1 METFLLNLLKT
12 SLLGS
17 LAILAMLV
25 LKPLWRE
32 RYRAKTRCWLWLALA
47 AFLLL
52 PVDFSVKNAPVQAAP
67 PKDYTLFVGTDK
79 TAIQSTDNLFGD
91 MAEKSGQSPA
101 QVRDTIIQ
109 RPVTN
114 PEQKTT
120 RYIPVTTILF
130 YGYLAGAAA
139 FLLYQGVSYALF
151 RRTVRRWKRDVSRAD
166 YAAMLSDTARDLGVS
181 APEMIVCEA
190 ISTPAVTGLLRP
202 RLLLPHERYDV
213 QELRYIL
220 RHELCHLKR
229 RDMLLKLVL
238 LAANA
243 MHWFNPVVYLMLRQA
258 DEDIELACDSA
269 ATDGLELPERAA
281 YSRTLLAAVQSSVR
295 ALPATTCFGGTVERL
310 KRRIT
315 NVLGAQKKRGLGVV
329 ALVLALTL
337 TAGCAISWGER
348 AQKNDDPFADKSY
361 TVDILLYEAPAFTD
375 GFTDGTYPSFRTTTN
390 TAGEKYVTLCDAWG
404 STSIYG
410 PMEEYTLEKQSFY
423 ALFGSTKAS
432 PVDDLIQNNKSAW
445 SGHCEEASDGQPNQV
460 YLLKQKDGSVYLGLA
475 GDYEEDGSELFC
487 SVFRLNEQVNP
498 IYASMDDY
506 AAACVEDL
514 KKGTMTYSVSEN
526 NDYASRSIEDTVA
539 DVRVTQLEQADSL
552 GNLSPDGTVLELWY
566 FQYEMK
572 PTNEAGMQIDV
583 IGGQE
588 LTDDGYLNE
597 NWTHYLTVLH
607 YTYGEKTG
615 YQVIGTYTGND
626 GLWYNG
632 CSYSGEEKYYLHDFY
647 VDYAGLDLPKMFIPD
662 LLNDTAADGYGRA
675 NQCEARLISGDGSY
689 YFYAPITAWAC
700 NPGTE
705 FWYSRYDTGSYFNA
719 KKLEQSLDEAK
730 AEWEST
736 GAKAE
741 KTDAGWRF
749 VTHEGMSNTI
759 VTLFDAPDGTCYE
772 VTTHWTFDGSTE
784 ENQWGWNRDRAV
796 EGEAVILQA
805 MVNSFRTSKILFTD
819 GSPNGSESS
828 DPAPDDTA
836 FQADLQLA
844 SNGGASWLSL
854 NTDGMAVGGHDPK
867 DSAPTVLLDTC
878 DYKEYDPSESSPSGS
893 AVPPGGG
900 NPLALCLSLSNSARF
915 TFYEG
920 SDFMLYQHGDTRYY
934 KVSSYGDYATIFDA
948 MLAWYNKTPDKEA
961 TFESDLVLAS
971 NAATVDILA
980 FCPASGESGSHAP
993 LLTGYSVAL
1002 DSYEYKPIDKPK
1014 NLDGLDSVELWPH
1027 NAQATCL
1034 IFYKGTNTVKYVS
1047 GKSER
1052 YYRAVGDFSI
1062 VDNDGRTLYDL
1073 MRVWYDTAEYSD
1085 MLTSDV
1091 RAQSKSFSWQEA
1103 AQNWANAYY
1112 GTQKEVTSGSIYK
1125 FTWLNVTVNPAEET
1139 TQAKRKAG
1147 EIDDNTY
1154 CFAVRVEFTAESANA
1169 LQSAMAGNTVKCE
1182 NPAAPKDA
1190 YEFYRC
1196 CTIQLRDD
1204 GRWYGTELGTGWLCA
1219 IPKKEGLPPPFF
1231 AVFQRRAG
1239 KSTGTSQRYVV

>member
-101 QVRDTIIQ
+101 AVRDTIIQ

-139 FLLYQGVSYALF
+139 FLLYQGISYALF
-151 RRTVRRWKRDVSRAD
+151 RRTVRRWKRDVARAD

-202 RLLLPHERYDV
+202 RLLLPHEHYDV

-229 RDMLLKLVL
+229 RDMLLKLML

-315 NVLGAQKKRGLGVV
+315 NVLGAQKKRGLGIV

-337 TAGCAISWGER
+337 TAGCAVSWGN
-348 AQKNDDPFADKSY
+348 KNELSDPFGKSY
-361 TVDILLYEAPAFTD
+361 TIADIVYIGVEPDDTFRENAANAELLLRSDAQSMTLTWTDHYKWDCTAAGSFEMTEENFDRYFDGSAFEAADNPAGWQESDMSAAKLRRENANTWCFTTSSPPD
-375 GFTDGTYPSFRTTTN
+375 GLTDY
-390 TAGEKYVTLCDAWG
+390 LC
-404 STSIYG
+404 
-410 PMEEYTLEKQSFY
+410 
-423 ALFGSTKAS
+423 
-432 PVDDLIQNNKSAW
+432 
-445 SGHCEEASDGQPNQV
+445 
-460 YLLKQKDGSVYLGLA
+460 LLQQKDGTLYLAMGYYPDSKQTAPHCFHTL
-475 GDYEEDGSELFC
+475 
-487 SVFRLNEQVNP
+487 FRLAEKAVP

-514 KKGTMTYSVSEN
+514 KQGTMTYYTSEN
-526 NDYASRSIEDTVA
+526 GNYGSQAVEDTVA
-539 DVRVTQLEQADSL
+539 DVRVTQLEFADSL

-572 PTNEAGMQIDV
+572 PTNEAGVEIEPV
-583 IGGQE
+583 GGQYV
-588 LTDDGYLNE
+588 TDDGYLRE
-597 NWTHYLTVLH
+597 SWTHYLTVLR

-626 GLWYNG
+626 GLWYDG
-632 CSYSGEEKYYLHDFY
+632 CNYSGEEKYYLHDFY
-647 VDYAGLDLPKMFIPD
+647 IDYAGLDLPKMFIPN
-662 LLNDTAADGYGRA
+662 LLNAATDGYGRA

-796 EGEAVILQA
+796 EGEAAILQA
-805 MVNSFRTSKILFTD
+805 MTDSFTITGKILLTQEDASAASTGFDALDAALDALGDMNVLSDTLQYHDLAEPSGPKIEEHTNTNIDYRTTMAEQFRRYSWKESRDLNLAGNYRERFTVSCGRWNFVLISNHKNALNFFDTGD
-819 GSPNGSESS
+819 GQGEATFYSYEVTDAGMETAVWDAFCKWFEKTAADSGKQAVTTTATDTLSRASITKSADSYVDN
-828 DPAPDDTA
+828 DDY
-836 FQADLQLA
+836 LWYI
-844 SNGGASWLSL
+844 SGGKLCRWR
-854 NTDGMAVGGHDPK
+854 
-867 DSAPTVLLDTC
+867 
-878 DYKEYDPSESSPSGS
+878 EGS
-893 AVPPGGG
+893 AVETICTLPIDSLTDSPVR
-900 NPLALCLSLSNSARF
+900 ATLSIR
-915 TFYEG
+915 G
-920 SDFMLYQHGDTRYY
+920 SR
-934 KVSSYGDYATIFDA
+934 
-948 MLAWYNKTPDKEA
+948 
-961 TFESDLVLAS
+961 
-971 NAATVDILA
+971 
-980 FCPASGESGSHAP
+980 
-993 LLTGYSVAL
+993 VAL
-1002 DSYEYKPIDKPK
+1002 NYHIGGATMGTYVTELYNPDGEQYVKIDGYESIAFDNHGNIVKTLQFPPAQNNLSISYD
-1014 NLDGLDSVELWPH
+1014 
-1027 NAQATCL
+1027 
-1034 IFYKGTNTVKYVS
+1034 S
-1047 GKSER
+1047 GKTWTSIGDADYFYGSVTEDGSSISYFPGALEIR
-1052 YYRAVGDFSI
+1052 DGYVYTTAV
-1062 VDNDGRTLYDL
+1062 YDI
-1073 MRVWYDTAEYSD
+1073 DHQK
-1085 MLTSDV
+1085 TSDPL
-1091 RAQSKSFSWQEA
+1091 
-1103 AQNWANAYY
+1103 
-1112 GTQKEVTSGSIYK
+1112 VTHS
-1125 FTWLNVTVNPAEET
+1125 
-1139 TQAKRKAG
+1139 
-1147 EIDDNTY
+1147 
-1154 CFAVRVEFTAESANA
+1154 VRVN
-1169 LQSAMAGNTVKCE
+1169 LK
-1182 NPAAPKDA
+1182 
-1190 YEFYRC
+1190 
-1196 CTIQLRDD
+1196 
-1204 GRWYGTELGTGWLCA
+1204 TGAQEILD
-1219 IPKKEGLPPPFF
+1219 
-1231 AVFQRRAG
+1231 
-1239 KSTGTSQRYVV
+1239 

>member
-79 TAIQSTDNLFGD
+79 TTIQSTDNLFGD

-151 RRTVRRWKRDVSRAD
+151 RRTVRRWKRDVARAD

-202 RLLLPHERYDV
+202 RLLLPHEHYDV

-337 TAGCAISWGER
+337 TAGCAVSWGER
-348 AQKNDDPFADKSY
+348 GKKNSDPF
-361 TVDILLYEAPAFTD
+361 
-375 GFTDGTYPSFRTTTN
+375 DGTRYNPVLVVANWELTIGKNFRPLYYVSDESGTYFRLSREDGVN
-390 TAGEKYVTLCDAWG
+390 TVTMIYDGGETAFAPLESVTLTQENFDGTLLPDLDALRSDNKTAWRVQLPDNFDDHDPEASPNLVFLLEQEDG
-404 STSIYG
+404 TLYLCIGYHFNGGDAFPEDSDRIRWVYQ
-410 PMEEYTLEKQSFY
+410 LEKQ
-423 ALFGSTKAS
+423 
-432 PVDDLIQNNKSAW
+432 DDT
-445 SGHCEEASDGQPNQV
+445 
-460 YLLKQKDGSVYLGLA
+460 
-475 GDYEEDGSELFC
+475 
-487 SVFRLNEQVNP
+487 

-539 DVRVTQLEQADSL
+539 DVRVTQLEFADSL

-607 YTYGEKTG
+607 YTSGEQTG
-615 YQVIGTYTGND
+615 YQILGTSMSND
-626 GLWYNG
+626 GLWYSG
-632 CSYSGEEKYYLHDFY
+632 CSYGQELKYYLHDFY
-647 VDYAGLDLPKMFIPD
+647 IDYAGLDLPKMYIPNLVD
-662 LLNDTAADGYGRA
+662 GTVTDGYGHG
-675 NQCEARLISGDGSY
+675 NSVEGRLVSDSTYNFCY
-689 YFYAPITAWAC
+689 YYVPITGWAC
-700 NPGTE
+700 SPGTDY
-705 FWYSRYDTGSYFNA
+705 WYSRYDTGSYFSV
-719 KKLEQSLDEAK
+719 KKLERGINDAK

-736 GAKAE
+736 GAKAA
-741 KTDAGWRF
+741 KTDTGWRF
-749 VTHEGMSNTI
+749 VTNEGMSNTV
-759 VTLFDAPDGTCYE
+759 VTLFDAPDNTCYE
-772 VTTHWTFDGSTE
+772 VEIHWSFDGSTA
-784 ENQWGWNRDRAV
+784 ENEWGWNRDRAV
-796 EGEAVILQA
+796 EGEAEVLRA
-805 MVNSFRTSKILFTD
+805 MVRSFTVNWD
-819 GSPNGSESS
+819 ADAAA
-828 DPAPDDTA
+828 DPALDDSD

-844 SNGGASWLSL
+844 SNGGAAWMFLYRDNAAITDRDMLNVTPTVRLDECSYALLHDKFTPADGARSLTLWLSNNDSSHL
-854 NTDGMAVGGHDPK
+854 AFFEGTDI
-867 DSAPTVLLDTC
+867 
-878 DYKEYDPSESSPSGS
+878 
-893 AVPPGGG
+893 
-900 NPLALCLSLSNSARF
+900 
-915 TFYEG
+915 
-920 SDFMLYQHGDTRYY
+920 MLYQRDDAYYY
-934 KVSSYGDYATIFDA
+934 KVSDYGDYATLYDA
-948 MLAWYNKTPDKEA
+948 MLAWFNSAQSGTEPSDASSA
-961 TFESDLVLAS
+961 T
-971 NAATVDILA
+971 T
-980 FCPASGESGSHAP
+980 
-993 LLTGYSVAL
+993 
-1002 DSYEYKPIDKPK
+1002 
-1014 NLDGLDSVELWPH
+1014 
-1027 NAQATCL
+1027 
-1034 IFYKGTNTVKYVS
+1034 TNTVSRDSLIKAADSYVDLGGYLWYISGGKFYRWHEGSAVETICTLPTDSLTDSPVRATLSIMVSRVALRYHIGGATMGTYVTELYNSDGEQYVKIDGYESIAFDNHGNIVKTLQFPPAQNNLSISYDS
-1047 GKSER
+1047 GKTWTSIGDADYFYGSVTEDGSSISYFPGALEIR
-1052 YYRAVGDFSI
+1052 DGYVYTTAV
-1062 VDNDGRTLYDL
+1062 YDI
-1073 MRVWYDTAEYSD
+1073 DHQK
-1085 MLTSDV
+1085 TSDPL
-1091 RAQSKSFSWQEA
+1091 
-1103 AQNWANAYY
+1103 
-1112 GTQKEVTSGSIYK
+1112 VTHS
-1125 FTWLNVTVNPAEET
+1125 
-1139 TQAKRKAG
+1139 
-1147 EIDDNTY
+1147 
-1154 CFAVRVEFTAESANA
+1154 VRVN
-1169 LQSAMAGNTVKCE
+1169 LK
-1182 NPAAPKDA
+1182 
-1190 YEFYRC
+1190 
-1196 CTIQLRDD
+1196 
-1204 GRWYGTELGTGWLCA
+1204 TGAQEILD
-1219 IPKKEGLPPPFF
+1219 
-1231 AVFQRRAG
+1231 
-1239 KSTGTSQRYVV
+1239 

>member
-52 PVDFSVKNAPVQAAP
+52 PIDFSVKNAPVQAAP

-151 RRTVRRWKRDVSRAD
+151 RRTVRRWKRDVTRAD
-166 YAAMLSDTARDLGVS
+166 YAAMLSDTARDLGVN

-315 NVLGAQKKRGLGVV
+315 NVLGAQKKRGLGIVP
-329 ALVLALTL
+329 LVLALTL
-337 TAGCAISWGER
+337 TAGCAVSWGSR
-348 AQKNDDPFADKSY
+348 DASTAPFDGSRYHPVFVLENPELTIGESFLPLSNITSTSVQLSQADGIKMVALTY
-361 TVDILLYEAPAFTD
+361 TGTAMVYTPMESVTLTQENF
-375 GFTDGTYPSFRTTTN
+375 DGTLLPDLDALRSDN
-390 TAGEKYVTLCDAWG
+390 KTAWRVQLPDNFDDHDPEASPNLVFLLEQEDGTLYLCIGYHFNGGDAFPEDSDRIRWV
-404 STSIYG
+404 YR
-410 PMEEYTLEKQSFY
+410 LEK
-423 ALFGSTKAS
+423 
-432 PVDDLIQNNKSAW
+432 
-445 SGHCEEASDGQPNQV
+445 
-460 YLLKQKDGSVYLGLA
+460 
-475 GDYEEDGSELFC
+475 ED
-487 SVFRLNEQVNP
+487 NT
-498 IYASMDDY
+498 IYPSMDDY
-506 AAACVEDL
+506 AAACVEYL

-539 DVRVTQLEQADSL
+539 DVRVTRLEQGDSL

-572 PTNEAGMQIDV
+572 PTNEAGVQIDV

-597 NWTHYLTVLH
+597 HWTHYLTVLH
-607 YTYGEKTG
+607 YTSGEKTG
-615 YQVIGTYTGND
+615 YQIIGTSMSND

-632 CSYSGEEKYYLHDFY
+632 CGYGVDLKYYLHDFY
-647 VDYAGLDLPKMFIPD
+647 VDYAGLDLPKMYIPD
-662 LLNDTAADGYGRA
+662 LVDGLVEDGYGHG
-675 NQCEARLISGDGSY
+675 NTVEGRLVSGSTYNFCY
-689 YFYAPITAWAC
+689 YYVPITGWAC
-700 NPGTE
+700 SPGTDY
-705 FWYSRYDTGSYFNA
+705 WYSRYDTGSYFSV
-719 KKLEQSLDEAK
+719 KKLERGINDAK

-736 GAKAE
+736 GVTGE
-741 KTDAGWRF
+741 KVDTGCWRY

-759 VTLFDAPDGTCYE
+759 VTLFAGPNNTTYE
-772 VTTHWTFDGSTE
+772 VEIHWLFDGSTE

-796 EGEAVILQA
+796 EEEAVILQA
-805 MVNSFRTSKILFTD
+805 MVKHFTINGGIYFTD
-819 GSPNGSESS
+819 GSSDSES
-828 DPAPDDTA
+828 PADTA
-836 FQADLQLA
+836 FLTDLQLA
-844 SNGGASWLSL
+844 ANGGIESLTLFPAATSSIISPREPVSTEGSELHVDLSNYGYSSTSEPENISLLNHIRIDLKGDSQSWF
-854 NTDGMAVGGHDPK
+854 
-867 DSAPTVLLDTC
+867 
-878 DYKEYDPSESSPSGS
+878 ESYQ
-893 AVPPGGG
+893 GG
-900 NPLALCLSLSNSARF
+900 NVIGYCAENRP
-915 TFYEG
+915 TE
-920 SDFMLYQHGDTRYY
+920 YY
-934 KVSSYGDYATIFDA
+934 
-948 MLAWYNKTPDKEA
+948 
-961 TFESDLVLAS
+961 
-971 NAATVDILA
+971 LA
-980 FCPASGESGSHAP
+980 F
-993 LLTGYSVAL
+993 
-1002 DSYEYKPIDKPK
+1002 
-1014 NLDGLDSVELWPH
+1014 
-1027 NAQATCL
+1027 
-1034 IFYKGTNTVKYVS
+1034 
-1047 GKSER
+1047 
-1052 YYRAVGDFSI
+1052 GDF
-1062 VDNDGRTLYDL
+1062 GKYATLYDVIL
-1073 MRVWYDTAEYSD
+1073 EWYHSAQSGTEPSDASSTTTTNAVSRDSLIKAADSYVDLGGYLWYTAGGKFCRWHEGGSVETVCDLPLDYDTPVSASLSTQDNRVLMNYHIGGAIMGSFITDLYDTDGKKLSSINGYNAIAISGDIIVMTDHFMPTPNNMSISYDCGKTFTEFGDKDWFYGSA
-1085 MLTSDV
+1085 LTED
-1091 RAQSKSFSWQEA
+1091 
-1103 AQNWANAYY
+1103 
-1112 GTQKEVTSGSIYK
+1112 GTYVTSVNSSLEIRDGYVYTTAVYDINHEKSDDP
-1125 FTWLNVTVNPAEET
+1125 LVTH
-1139 TQAKRKAG
+1139 
-1147 EIDDNTY
+1147 
-1154 CFAVRVEFTAESANA
+1154 AVRISI
-1169 LQSAMAGNTVKCE
+1169 K
-1182 NPAAPKDA
+1182 
-1190 YEFYRC
+1190 
-1196 CTIQLRDD
+1196 
-1204 GRWYGTELGTGWLCA
+1204 TGAQEILD
-1219 IPKKEGLPPPFF
+1219 
-1231 AVFQRRAG
+1231 
-1239 KSTGTSQRYVV
+1239 

>member
-114 PEQKTT
+114 PEQKAT

-166 YAAMLSDTARDLGVS
+166 YAAMLSDTAHDLGVS

-337 TAGCAISWGER
+337 TAGCAVSWGER
-348 AQKNDDPFADKSY
+348 AQTQKNDDPFADKSY

-615 YQVIGTYTGND
+615 YQIIGTYTGND

-730 AEWEST
+730 VEWEST

-796 EGEAVILQA
+796 EGEAEVLRA
-805 MVNSFRTSKILFTD
+805 MVRSFTVNWD
-819 GSPNGSESS
+819 ADAAA
-828 DPAPDDTA
+828 DPALDDSD

-844 SNGGASWLSL
+844 SNGGAAWMYLSKNSAAVSDCNMRNVTPTVKLDECSYALLNEEFTPDDGKQTLTLWLS
-854 NTDGMAVGGHDPK
+854 NN
-867 DSAPTVLLDTC
+867 DS
-878 DYKEYDPSESSPSGS
+878 SH
-893 AVPPGGG
+893 
-900 NPLALCLSLSNSARF
+900 LA
-915 TFYEG
+915 FYEG
-920 SDFMLYQHGDTRYY
+920 TNVMLYQRDDARYY
-934 KVSSYGDYATIFDA
+934 KVSNFGDYATLYDA
-948 MLAWYNKTPDKEA
+948 MLAWFNSAQSGTE
-961 TFESDLVLAS
+961 TSDAS
-971 NAATVDILA
+971 STTTTNAVSRDSLIKAA
-980 FCPASGESGSHAP
+980 
-993 LLTGYSVAL
+993 
-1002 DSYEYKPIDKPK
+1002 DSY
-1014 NLDGLDSVELWPH
+1014 
-1027 NAQATCL
+1027 
-1034 IFYKGTNTVKYVS
+1034 
-1047 GKSER
+1047 
-1052 YYRAVGDFSI
+1052 
-1062 VDNDGRTLYDL
+1062 VDNDDYLWYISGGKLCRWHEGGSVETLRELPYNDVTDQPAIATLAVEYDQVALRWHIGGATTGTTMLELYGADGKRTMELD
-1073 MRVWYDTAEYSD
+1073 
-1085 MLTSDV
+1085 
-1091 RAQSKSFSWQEA
+1091 
-1103 AQNWANAYY
+1103 
-1112 GTQKEVTSGSIYK
+1112 GSA
-1125 FTWLNVTVNPAEET
+1125 P
-1139 TQAKRKAG
+1139 
-1147 EIDDNTY
+1147 
-1154 CFAVRVEFTAESANA
+1154 FAIS
-1169 LQSAMAGNTVKCE
+1169 GNTVVKLLSFPPTTG
-1182 NPAAPKDA
+1182 NLLLSTDGGKTWSAIGDA
-1190 YEFYRC
+1190 DWFYGSVTEDSSGSTSYALADL
-1196 CTIQLRDD
+1196 TIRDGYVYTTAVYD
-1204 GRWYGTELGTGWLCA
+1204 IDHQKTSDPLVTHSVRVNLKTGAQEILD
-1219 IPKKEGLPPPFF
+1219 
-1231 AVFQRRAG
+1231 
-1239 KSTGTSQRYVV
+1239 

>member
-79 TAIQSTDNLFGD
+79 TTIQSTDNLFGD

-114 PEQKTT
+114 PAQKTT

-130 YGYLAGAAA
+130 YGYLAGTAA

-166 YAAMLSDTARDLGVS
+166 YASLLSDTARDLGVS

-202 RLLLPHERYDV
+202 RLLLPNERYDV

-229 RDMLLKLVL
+229 RDMLFKLVL

-315 NVLGAQKKRGLGVV
+315 NVLGAQKKRGFGVV

-337 TAGCAISWGER
+337 TAGCAVSWGER

-361 TVDILLYEAPAFTD
+361 TVDTLLYEAPGFTD
-375 GFTDGTYPSFRTTTN
+375 GFTDGAYPTFRTATN
-390 TAGEKYVTLCDAWG
+390 PAGEKYVTMFNDLGYAL
-404 STSIYG
+404 IYG
-410 PMEEYTLEKQSFY
+410 PMEEYKLEKQSFY
-423 ALFGSTKAS
+423 ALFGNTRDAS
-432 PVDDLIQNNKSAW
+432 PVDDLMQHNKSAW
-445 SGHCEEASDGQPNQV
+445 TGYCEEAKDSQPYQA
-460 YLLKQKDGSVYLGLA
+460 YLLEQEDGTIYLGLSA
-475 GDYEEDGSELFC
+475 DYAEDGSECFC
-487 SVFRLNEQVNP
+487 MVYQLEKEDDT

-506 AAACVEDL
+506 AAERVAEL

-526 NDYASRSIEDTVA
+526 NEYASRSIEDTVA

-572 PTNEAGMQIDV
+572 PTNEAGAQINIV
-583 IGGQE
+583 GGQE

-597 NWTHYLTVLH
+597 HWTHYLTVLH

-615 YQVIGTYTGND
+615 YQIIGTYTGND

-632 CSYSGEEKYYLHDFY
+632 CSYGQELKYYLHDFY
-647 VDYAGLDLPKMFIPD
+647 IDYAGLDLPKMYIPD
-662 LLNDTAADGYGRA
+662 LVDGLVEDGYGHG
-675 NQCEARLISGDGSY
+675 NSVEGRLVSDSTYNFCY
-689 YFYAPITAWAC
+689 YYVPITGWAC
-700 NPGTE
+700 SPGTDY
-705 FWYSRYDTGSYFNA
+705 WYSRYDTGSYFSV
-719 KKLEQSLDEAK
+719 KKLERGINDAK

-741 KTDAGWRF
+741 KTDTGWRF
-749 VTHEGMSNTI
+749 VTNEGMSNTV
-759 VTLFDAPDGTCYE
+759 VTLFDAPDNTCYE
-772 VTTHWTFDGSTE
+772 VEIHWSFDGSTA
-784 ENQWGWNRDRAV
+784 ENEWGWNRDRAV
-796 EGEAVILQA
+796 EEEAVILQA
-805 MVNSFRTSKILFTD
+805 MVKHFTIDATVRLTQVNASDTAAASTGFDALDAALDALGDMRVFSHALRYHDLSRPSGTEAEEHDNTNIDYRTTMAEQFRQYSWKEAGDLYHPGNEEFMVSCGRWTFILFGNYKNVLSFYDWGDGQEEGIYYSYEITNTGAETAAWDAFCEWYEKTAADSGTQASTAVAANTVSRASITKSADSYVDNDDYLWYISGGKLCRWREGSAVETICTLPIDSLTD
-819 GSPNGSESS
+819 SPVRATLSIRGSRVALNYHIGGATMGTYVTELYNYDGKLYVKIDGYESIAFDNHGNIVKTLQFPPAQNNLSISYDTGKTWTAIGDVDYFYGSVTENNDSISYAPADLSIRDGYVYTTAVYDINHEKSS
-828 DPAPDDTA
+828 DP
-836 FQADLQLA
+836 
-844 SNGGASWLSL
+844 
-854 NTDGMAVGGHDPK
+854 
-867 DSAPTVLLDTC
+867 
-878 DYKEYDPSESSPSGS
+878 
-893 AVPPGGG
+893 
-900 NPLALCLSLSNSARF
+900 
-915 TFYEG
+915 
-920 SDFMLYQHGDTRYY
+920 
-934 KVSSYGDYATIFDA
+934 
-948 MLAWYNKTPDKEA
+948 
-961 TFESDLVLAS
+961 LV
-971 NAATVDILA
+971 T
-980 FCPASGESGSHAP
+980 H
-993 LLTGYSVAL
+993 
-1002 DSYEYKPIDKPK
+1002 
-1014 NLDGLDSVELWPH
+1014 
-1027 NAQATCL
+1027 
-1034 IFYKGTNTVKYVS
+1034 
-1047 GKSER
+1047 
-1052 YYRAVGDFSI
+1052 
-1062 VDNDGRTLYDL
+1062 
-1073 MRVWYDTAEYSD
+1073 
-1085 MLTSDV
+1085 
-1091 RAQSKSFSWQEA
+1091 
-1103 AQNWANAYY
+1103 
-1112 GTQKEVTSGSIYK
+1112 
-1125 FTWLNVTVNPAEET
+1125 
-1139 TQAKRKAG
+1139 
-1147 EIDDNTY
+1147 
-1154 CFAVRVEFTAESANA
+1154 AVRISI
-1169 LQSAMAGNTVKCE
+1169 K
-1182 NPAAPKDA
+1182 
-1190 YEFYRC
+1190 
-1196 CTIQLRDD
+1196 
-1204 GRWYGTELGTGWLCA
+1204 TGAQEILD
-1219 IPKKEGLPPPFF
+1219 
-1231 AVFQRRAG
+1231 
-1239 KSTGTSQRYVV
+1239 

>member
-17 LAILAMLV
+17 LAILAMLA

-47 AFLLL
+47 VFLLL
-52 PVDFSVKNAPVQAAP
+52 PVDFSVKNAPVQAEP

-130 YGYLAGAAA
+130 YGYLAGATA

-166 YAAMLSDTARDLGVS
+166 YASLLSDTARDLGVS

-202 RLLLPHERYDV
+202 RLLLPHEHYDV

-337 TAGCAISWGER
+337 TAGCAVSWGER
-348 AQKNDDPFADKSY
+348 AQTQKNDDPFADKRY

-375 GFTDGTYPSFRTTTN
+375 GFTDGTYPTFHTSTN
-390 TAGEKYVTLCDAWG
+390 SSGEKYLSLCDAWG

-460 YLLKQKDGSVYLGLA
+460 YLLKQKDGTVYVGLA

-487 SVFRLNEQVNP
+487 SVFRLNEQTNP
-498 IYASMDDY
+498 IYDSMDDY
-506 AAACVEDL
+506 AAACVAEL

-526 NDYASRSIEDTVA
+526 NEYASRSIEDTVA
-539 DVRVTQLEQADSL
+539 DVRVTQLEQGDSL

-572 PTNEAGMQIDV
+572 PTNEAGAQINIV
-583 IGGQE
+583 GGQE

-607 YTYGEKTG
+607 YTSGEKTG
-615 YQVIGTYTGND
+615 YQILGTSMSND

-632 CSYSGEEKYYLHDFY
+632 CSYGQELKYYLHDFY
-647 VDYAGLDLPKMFIPD
+647 IDYAGLDLPKMYIPNLVD
-662 LLNDTAADGYGRA
+662 GLVEDGYGHG
-675 NQCEARLISGDGSY
+675 NSVEGRLVSGSTYNFCY
-689 YFYAPITAWAC
+689 YYVPITGWAC
-700 NPGTE
+700 SPGTDY
-705 FWYSRYDTGSYFNA
+705 WYSRYDTGSYFSV
-719 KKLEQSLDEAK
+719 KKLERGINDAK

-736 GAKAE
+736 GVTGE
-741 KTDAGWRF
+741 KVDTGCWRY

-759 VTLFDAPDGTCYE
+759 VTLFAGPNNTTYE
-772 VTTHWTFDGSTE
+772 VEIHWLFDGSTE
-784 ENQWGWNRDRAV
+784 ENQWGWNHDRAV
-796 EGEAVILQA
+796 EEEATILQA
-805 MVNSFRTSKILFTD
+805 MVKHFTIDGGIYFTD
-819 GSPNGSESS
+819 GSSDSES
-828 DPAPDDTA
+828 PADTA
-836 FQADLQLA
+836 FLTDLQLA
-844 SNGGASWLSL
+844 ANGGIESLTLFPAATSSIISPREPVSTEGSELHVDLSNYGYSSTSEPENISLLNHIRIDLKGDSQSWF
-854 NTDGMAVGGHDPK
+854 
-867 DSAPTVLLDTC
+867 
-878 DYKEYDPSESSPSGS
+878 ESYQ
-893 AVPPGGG
+893 GG
-900 NPLALCLSLSNSARF
+900 NVIGYCAENRPTEYYLAF
-915 TFYEG
+915 G
-920 SDFMLYQHGDTRYY
+920 DFG
-934 KVSSYGDYATIFDA
+934 KYATLYDVILEWYHSAQSGTETSDA
-948 MLAWYNKTPDKEA
+948 SSA
-961 TFESDLVLAS
+961 TTTNAVSRAS
-971 NAATVDILA
+971 ITKSA
-980 FCPASGESGSHAP
+980 
-993 LLTGYSVAL
+993 
-1002 DSYEYKPIDKPK
+1002 DSY
-1014 NLDGLDSVELWPH
+1014 
-1027 NAQATCL
+1027 
-1034 IFYKGTNTVKYVS
+1034 
-1047 GKSER
+1047 
-1052 YYRAVGDFSI
+1052 
-1062 VDNDGRTLYDL
+1062 VDNDDYLWYISGGKLCRWREGGSVEVLHDLPVNDVTDTTVDATLSVVSDQVALRYYIGGGIMGSFVTELYGADGKQSATLYGYESIAISGSTIVETTKFPPTVNNLRLSTDTGKTWTSIGDADYFYGSVTEDGSSISYFPGAL
-1073 MRVWYDTAEYSD
+1073 EIRDGYVYTTAVYDID
-1085 MLTSDV
+1085 HQKTSDPL
-1091 RAQSKSFSWQEA
+1091 
-1103 AQNWANAYY
+1103 
-1112 GTQKEVTSGSIYK
+1112 VTHS
-1125 FTWLNVTVNPAEET
+1125 
-1139 TQAKRKAG
+1139 
-1147 EIDDNTY
+1147 
-1154 CFAVRVEFTAESANA
+1154 VRVN
-1169 LQSAMAGNTVKCE
+1169 LK
-1182 NPAAPKDA
+1182 
-1190 YEFYRC
+1190 
-1196 CTIQLRDD
+1196 
-1204 GRWYGTELGTGWLCA
+1204 TGAQEILD
-1219 IPKKEGLPPPFF
+1219 
-1231 AVFQRRAG
+1231 
-1239 KSTGTSQRYVV
+1239 

>member
-32 RYRAKTRCWLWLALA
+32 RYRAKTRCWLWLAMA

-139 FLLYQGVSYALF
+139 FLLYQGISYAHF

-166 YAAMLSDTARDLGVS
+166 YAAMLSNTARDLGVS

-315 NVLGAQKKRGLGVV
+315 NVLGAQKKRGLGIV

-337 TAGCAISWGER
+337 TAGCAVSWGER
-348 AQKNDDPFADKSY
+348 GKKNDDPFADKSY
-361 TVDILLYEAPAFTD
+361 TVDTLLYEAPGFTD
-375 GFTDGTYPSFRTTTN
+375 GFTDGAYPTFRTATN
-390 TAGEKYVTLCDAWG
+390 PAGEKYVTMFNDLGYAL
-404 STSIYG
+404 IYG
-410 PMEEYTLEKQSFY
+410 PMEEYKLEKQSFY
-423 ALFGSTKAS
+423 ALFGNTRDAS
-432 PVDDLIQNNKSAW
+432 PVDDLMQHNKSAW
-445 SGHCEEASDGQPNQV
+445 TGYCEEAKDSQPYQA
-460 YLLKQKDGSVYLGLA
+460 YLLEQEDGTIYLGLSA
-475 GDYEEDGSELFC
+475 DYAEDGSECFC
-487 SVFRLNEQVNP
+487 MVYRLEKEDDT
-498 IYASMDDY
+498 IYPSMDDY

-539 DVRVTQLEQADSL
+539 DVRVTRLEQGDSL

-572 PTNEAGMQIDV
+572 PTNEAGVQIDV

-597 NWTHYLTVLH
+597 HWTHYLTVLH

-615 YQVIGTYTGND
+615 YQIIGTSMSND

-632 CSYSGEEKYYLHDFY
+632 CGYGVDLKYYLHDFY
-647 VDYAGLDLPKMFIPD
+647 VDYAGLDLPKMYIPNLVD
-662 LLNDTAADGYGRA
+662 GLVEDGYGHG
-675 NQCEARLISGDGSY
+675 NSVEGRLISGNGNY
-689 YFYAPITAWAC
+689 RFYAPISGWTYKPDAKYA
-700 NPGTE
+700 E
-705 FWYSRYDTGSYFNA
+705 YWYSSYNTGSYFSVT
-719 KKLEQSLDEAK
+719 EVDHSLYDEK
-730 AEWEST
+730 PEWESAGYT
-736 GAKAE
+736 AE
-741 KTDAGWRF
+741 WIDESCRF
-749 VTHEGMSNTI
+749 VTHEGMSNTV
-759 VTLFDAPDGTCYE
+759 VTLFNGPNNTCYIVE
-772 VTTHWTFDGSTE
+772 IHWLFDGSTE

-796 EGEAVILQA
+796 EEEAVILQA
-805 MVNSFRTSKILFTD
+805 MVNSFRTSKILPTTD
-819 GSPNGSESS
+819 PVLD
-828 DPAPDDTA
+828 DPA
-836 FQADLQLA
+836 FKADLQLA
-844 SNGGASWLSL
+844 TNGGASWMYLSKNSAAVSDCNMRNVSPAVKLDECSYTLL
-854 NTDGMAVGGHDPK
+854 NKDFTPADG
-867 DSAPTVLLDTC
+867 TQVLELW
-878 DYKEYDPSESSPSGS
+878 
-893 AVPPGGG
+893 
-900 NPLALCLSLSNSARF
+900 LSNNDDSHFA
-915 TFYEG
+915 FYEG
-920 SDFMLYQHGDTRYY
+920 TNVMLYQRDDARYY
-934 KVSSYGDYATIFDA
+934 KVSNFGDYATLYNA
-948 MLAWYNKTPDKEA
+948 MLAWFNSAQSGTEPSDASSA
-961 TFESDLVLAS
+961 TTT
-971 NAATVDILA
+971 NAVSRDSLIKAA
-980 FCPASGESGSHAP
+980 
-993 LLTGYSVAL
+993 
-1002 DSYEYKPIDKPK
+1002 DSYVDLGGYLWYTAGGKFCRWHE
-1014 NLDGLDSVELWPH
+1014 GGSVE
-1027 NAQATCL
+1027 
-1034 IFYKGTNTVKYVS
+1034 TVCDLPLDYDTPVS
-1047 GKSER
+1047 ASL
-1052 YYRAVGDFSI
+1052 STQ
-1062 VDNDGRTLYDL
+1062 DNRILMNYHIGGAIMGSFITDLYDTDGKKL
-1073 MRVWYDTAEYSD
+1073 SSINGYNAIAISGDIIVMTDYFMPTPNNMSISYDCGKTFTEFGDKDWFYGSA
-1085 MLTSDV
+1085 LTED
-1091 RAQSKSFSWQEA
+1091 
-1103 AQNWANAYY
+1103 
-1112 GTQKEVTSGSIYK
+1112 GTYVTSVNSSLEIRDGYVYTTAVYDINHEKSDDP
-1125 FTWLNVTVNPAEET
+1125 LVTH
-1139 TQAKRKAG
+1139 
-1147 EIDDNTY
+1147 
-1154 CFAVRVEFTAESANA
+1154 AVRISI
-1169 LQSAMAGNTVKCE
+1169 K
-1182 NPAAPKDA
+1182 
-1190 YEFYRC
+1190 
-1196 CTIQLRDD
+1196 
-1204 GRWYGTELGTGWLCA
+1204 TGAQEILD
-1219 IPKKEGLPPPFF
+1219 
-1231 AVFQRRAG
+1231 
-1239 KSTGTSQRYVV
+1239 

>member
-47 AFLLL
+47 VFLLL

-139 FLLYQGVSYALF
+139 FLLYQGVSYAHF

-202 RLLLPHERYDV
+202 RLLLPHEHYDV

-229 RDMLLKLVL
+229 RDMLFKLVL

-315 NVLGAQKKRGLGVV
+315 NVLGVQKKRGLGVV

-337 TAGCAISWGER
+337 TAGCAVSWGER
-348 AQKNDDPFADKSY
+348 AQAQKNDDPFADKSY

-375 GFTDGTYPSFRTTTN
+375 GFTDGTYPSFRATTN

-539 DVRVTQLEQADSL
+539 DVRVTQLEFADSL

-572 PTNEAGMQIDV
+572 PTNEAGVQIDV

-597 NWTHYLTVLH
+597 HWAHYLTVLH

-615 YQVIGTYTGND
+615 YQIIGTSMSND

-632 CSYSGEEKYYLHDFY
+632 CSYGVDLKYYLHDFY
-647 VDYAGLDLPKMFIPD
+647 VDYAGLDLPKMFIPN
-662 LLNDTAADGYGRA
+662 LLNAATDGYGRA

-805 MVNSFRTSKILFTD
+805 MVNSFRTSKILPTTD
-819 GSPNGSESS
+819 PVLD
-828 DPAPDDTA
+828 DPA
-836 FQADLQLA
+836 FKADLQLA
-844 SNGGASWLSL
+844 TNGGASWMYLSK
-854 NTDGMAVGGHDPK
+854 NSAAVSDCNMRNVT
-867 DSAPTVLLDTC
+867 PTVKLDECSYALLNEEFTPDDGKQT
-878 DYKEYDPSESSPSGS
+878 
-893 AVPPGGG
+893 
-900 NPLALCLSLSNSARF
+900 LTLWLSNNDSSHLA
-915 TFYEG
+915 FYEG
-920 SDFMLYQHGDTRYY
+920 TNVMLYQRDDARYY
-934 KVSSYGDYATIFDA
+934 KVSNFGDYATLYDA
-948 MLAWYNKTPDKEA
+948 MLAWFNSAQSGTE
-961 TFESDLVLAS
+961 TSDAS
-971 NAATVDILA
+971 STTTTNAVSRDSLIKAA
-980 FCPASGESGSHAP
+980 
-993 LLTGYSVAL
+993 
-1002 DSYEYKPIDKPK
+1002 DSYVDLGGYLWYTAGGKFCRWRE
-1014 NLDGLDSVELWPH
+1014 GGSVETVCDLPLDYDTPVSASLSTQDNRILMNYH
-1027 NAQATCL
+1027 IGGATMGSF
-1034 IFYKGTNTVKYVS
+1034 IT
-1047 GKSER
+1047 
-1052 YYRAVGDFSI
+1052 D
-1062 VDNDGRTLYDL
+1062 LYDTDGKKL
-1073 MRVWYDTAEYSD
+1073 SSINGYNAIAISGDIIVMTDYFMPTPNNLSISYDCGKTFTEFGDKDWFYGSA
-1085 MLTSDV
+1085 LTED
-1091 RAQSKSFSWQEA
+1091 
-1103 AQNWANAYY
+1103 
-1112 GTQKEVTSGSIYK
+1112 GTYVTSVNSSLEIRDGYVYTTAVYDINHEKSDDP
-1125 FTWLNVTVNPAEET
+1125 LVTH
-1139 TQAKRKAG
+1139 
-1147 EIDDNTY
+1147 
-1154 CFAVRVEFTAESANA
+1154 AVRISI
-1169 LQSAMAGNTVKCE
+1169 K
-1182 NPAAPKDA
+1182 
-1190 YEFYRC
+1190 
-1196 CTIQLRDD
+1196 
-1204 GRWYGTELGTGWLCA
+1204 TGAQEILD
-1219 IPKKEGLPPPFF
+1219 
-1231 AVFQRRAG
+1231 
-1239 KSTGTSQRYVV
+1239 

>member
-101 QVRDTIIQ
+101 AVRDTIIQ

-151 RRTVRRWKRDVSRAD
+151 RRTVRRWKRDVARAD

-337 TAGCAISWGER
+337 TAGCAVGWGER
-348 AQKNDDPFADKSY
+348 AQTQKNDDPFTDKSY

-375 GFTDGTYPSFRTTTN
+375 GFTDGAYPTFRTATN
-390 TAGEKYVTLCDAWG
+390 PAGEKYVTMFNDLGYAL
-404 STSIYG
+404 IYG
-410 PMEEYTLEKQSFY
+410 PMEEYKLEKQSFY
-423 ALFGSTKAS
+423 ALFGNTRDAS
-432 PVDDLIQNNKSAW
+432 PVDDLMQHNKSAW
-445 SGHCEEASDGQPNQV
+445 TGYCEEAKDSQPYQA
-460 YLLKQKDGSVYLGLA
+460 YLLEQEDGTIYLGLSA
-475 GDYEEDGSELFC
+475 DYAEDGSECFC
-487 SVFRLNEQVNP
+487 MVYRLEKEDDT

-506 AAACVEDL
+506 AAERVAEL

-526 NDYASRSIEDTVA
+526 NEYASRSIEDTVA

-572 PTNEAGMQIDV
+572 PTNEAGAQINIV
-583 IGGQE
+583 GGQE

-607 YTYGEKTG
+607 YTSGEQTG

-632 CSYSGEEKYYLHDFY
+632 CNYSGEEKYYLHDFY

-796 EGEAVILQA
+796 EGEAAILQA
-805 MVNSFRTSKILFTD
+805 MTDSFTITGKILLTQEDASAASTGFDALDAALDALGDMNVTAD
-819 GSPNGSESS
+819 PLGHAVMVPNATAKWDDRNGTNIAYRTEIAKQFRQYSWKEASNVAQFGEEVLSVQCGRWNFYLYSNYKNVLSFFDQES
-828 DPAPDDTA
+828 DPKGYPYAFEITNIGAENAVWDAFYKWYEEAVAADSGKQAVTTTATDTLSRASITKSADSYVDNDDY
-836 FQADLQLA
+836 LWYI
-844 SNGGASWLSL
+844 SGGKFCRW
-854 NTDGMAVGGHDPK
+854 H
-867 DSAPTVLLDTC
+867 
-878 DYKEYDPSESSPSGS
+878 EGS
-893 AVPPGGG
+893 AVETICTLPIDSLTDSPVR
-900 NPLALCLSLSNSARF
+900 ATLSI
-915 TFYEG
+915 
-920 SDFMLYQHGDTRYY
+920 M
-934 KVSSYGDYATIFDA
+934 VSR
-948 MLAWYNKTPDKEA
+948 
-961 TFESDLVLAS
+961 
-971 NAATVDILA
+971 
-980 FCPASGESGSHAP
+980 
-993 LLTGYSVAL
+993 VAL
-1002 DSYEYKPIDKPK
+1002 RYHIGGATMGTYVTELYNSDGEQYVKIDGYESIAFDNHGNIVKTLQFPPAQN
-1014 NLDGLDSVELWPH
+1014 NL
-1027 NAQATCL
+1027 
-1034 IFYKGTNTVKYVS
+1034 
-1047 GKSER
+1047 
-1052 YYRAVGDFSI
+1052 SI
-1062 VDNDGRTLYDL
+1062 S
-1073 MRVWYDTAEYSD
+1073 YDTGKTWTSIGDADYFYGSVTENNDSISYAPADLSIRD
-1085 MLTSDV
+1085 GYVYTTAVYDIDHQKTSDPL
-1091 RAQSKSFSWQEA
+1091 
-1103 AQNWANAYY
+1103 
-1112 GTQKEVTSGSIYK
+1112 VTHS
-1125 FTWLNVTVNPAEET
+1125 
-1139 TQAKRKAG
+1139 
-1147 EIDDNTY
+1147 
-1154 CFAVRVEFTAESANA
+1154 VRVN
-1169 LQSAMAGNTVKCE
+1169 LK
-1182 NPAAPKDA
+1182 
-1190 YEFYRC
+1190 
-1196 CTIQLRDD
+1196 
-1204 GRWYGTELGTGWLCA
+1204 TGAQEILD
-1219 IPKKEGLPPPFF
+1219 
-1231 AVFQRRAG
+1231 
-1239 KSTGTSQRYVV
+1239 

>member
-101 QVRDTIIQ
+101 AVRDTIIQ

-139 FLLYQGVSYALF
+139 FLLYQGISYALF

-190 ISTPAVTGLLRP
+190 ISTPAVTGLLCP

-315 NVLGAQKKRGLGVV
+315 NVLGAQKKRGLGIV

-337 TAGCAISWGER
+337 TAGCATSWGSR
-348 AQKNDDPFADKSY
+348 DASTAPFDGSRYNPMFVFGNSELTTGKDFRPLYYVSDGNGFSVQLSQGNGAKSVALTY
-361 TVDILLYEAPAFTD
+361 GSTVAVYMPLESVTLTQENF
-375 GFTDGTYPSFRTTTN
+375 DGTLLPDLDTLRGDNKAAWRVQLPDNFDDHDPEASPNLVFLLEQEDGTLYLCIGYHFEGGDAFPEDTDRIRWVYRLEKEDDTLYPSM
-390 TAGEKYVTLCDAWG
+390 DA
-404 STSIYG
+404 
-410 PMEEYTLEKQSFY
+410 
-423 ALFGSTKAS
+423 
-432 PVDDLIQNNKSAW
+432 
-445 SGHCEEASDGQPNQV
+445 
-460 YLLKQKDGSVYLGLA
+460 
-475 GDYEEDGSELFC
+475 
-487 SVFRLNEQVNP
+487 
-498 IYASMDDY
+498 Y
-506 AAACVEDL
+506 AAAQVEKL
-514 KKGTMTYSVSEN
+514 KKSTMSYCTSEDGN
-526 NDYASRSIEDTVA
+526 YASQVAEDTVA
-539 DVRVTQLEQADSL
+539 DVRVTQLEQGDSL

-572 PTNEAGMQIDV
+572 PTNEAGVEIEPV
-583 IGGQE
+583 GGQYV
-588 LTDDGYLNE
+588 TDDGYLRE
-597 NWTHYLTVLH
+597 SWTHYLTVLR
-607 YTYGEKTG
+607 YTSGEKTG

-796 EGEAVILQA
+796 EGEAEVLRA
-805 MVNSFRTSKILFTD
+805 MVRSFTVNWD
-819 GSPNGSESS
+819 ADAAA
-828 DPAPDDTA
+828 DPALDDSD

-844 SNGGASWLSL
+844 SNGGAAWMFLYRDNAAITDRDMLNVTPTVRLDECSYALLHDKFTPADGARSLTLWLSNNDSSHL
-854 NTDGMAVGGHDPK
+854 VFFEDTDI
-867 DSAPTVLLDTC
+867 
-878 DYKEYDPSESSPSGS
+878 
-893 AVPPGGG
+893 
-900 NPLALCLSLSNSARF
+900 
-915 TFYEG
+915 
-920 SDFMLYQHGDTRYY
+920 MLYQRDDAYYY
-934 KVSSYGDYATIFDA
+934 KVSDYGDYATLYDA
-948 MLAWYNKTPDKEA
+948 MLAWFNSAQSGTEPSDASSA
-961 TFESDLVLAS
+961 TTT
-971 NAATVDILA
+971 NAVSRDSLIKSA
-980 FCPASGESGSHAP
+980 
-993 LLTGYSVAL
+993 
-1002 DSYEYKPIDKPK
+1002 DSYVDLGGYLWYTAGGKFCRWHEGGSVETIDTLPIDYLNDAPVSASLSTQDNRILMSYHIGGATMGTYVTELYNSDGEQYVKIDGYESIAFDNHGNIVKTLQFPPAQN
-1014 NLDGLDSVELWPH
+1014 NLSISYD
-1027 NAQATCL
+1027 
-1034 IFYKGTNTVKYVS
+1034 S
-1047 GKSER
+1047 GKTWTSIGDADYFYGSVTENNDSISYAPADLSIR
-1052 YYRAVGDFSI
+1052 DGYVYTTAV
-1062 VDNDGRTLYDL
+1062 YDI
-1073 MRVWYDTAEYSD
+1073 DHQK
-1085 MLTSDV
+1085 TSDPL
-1091 RAQSKSFSWQEA
+1091 
-1103 AQNWANAYY
+1103 
-1112 GTQKEVTSGSIYK
+1112 VTHS
-1125 FTWLNVTVNPAEET
+1125 
-1139 TQAKRKAG
+1139 
-1147 EIDDNTY
+1147 
-1154 CFAVRVEFTAESANA
+1154 VRVN
-1169 LQSAMAGNTVKCE
+1169 LK
-1182 NPAAPKDA
+1182 
-1190 YEFYRC
+1190 
-1196 CTIQLRDD
+1196 
-1204 GRWYGTELGTGWLCA
+1204 TGAQEILD
-1219 IPKKEGLPPPFF
+1219 
-1231 AVFQRRAG
+1231 
-1239 KSTGTSQRYVV
+1239 

>member
-139 FLLYQGVSYALF
+139 FLLYQGISYAHF

-315 NVLGAQKKRGLGVV
+315 NVLGVQKKRGLGIV

-337 TAGCAISWGER
+337 TAGCAVSWGER

-361 TVDILLYEAPAFTD
+361 TVDTLLYEAPGFTD
-375 GFTDGTYPSFRTTTN
+375 GFTDGAYPTFRTATN
-390 TAGEKYVTLCDAWG
+390 PAGEKYVTMFNDLGYAL
-404 STSIYG
+404 IYG
-410 PMEEYTLEKQSFY
+410 PMEEYKLEKQSFY
-423 ALFGSTKAS
+423 ALFGNTRDAS
-432 PVDDLIQNNKSAW
+432 PVDDLMQHNKSAW
-445 SGHCEEASDGQPNQV
+445 TGYCEEAKDSQPYQA
-460 YLLKQKDGSVYLGLA
+460 YLLEQEDGTIYLGLSA
-475 GDYEEDGSELFC
+475 DYAEDGSECFC
-487 SVFRLNEQVNP
+487 MVYRLNEQINP

-526 NDYASRSIEDTVA
+526 NEYASRSIEDTVA
-539 DVRVTQLEQADSL
+539 DVRVTQLEQGDSL

-572 PTNEAGMQIDV
+572 PTNEAGVEIEPV
-583 IGGQE
+583 GGQYV
-588 LTDDGYLNE
+588 TDDGYLRE
-597 NWTHYLTVLH
+597 SWTHYLTVLH
-607 YTYGEKTG
+607 YTSGEKTG

-632 CSYSGEEKYYLHDFY
+632 CNYSGEEKYYLHDFY
-647 VDYAGLDLPKMFIPD
+647 IDYAGLDLPKMFIPN
-662 LLNDTAADGYGRA
+662 LLNAATDGYGRA

-805 MVNSFRTSKILFTD
+805 MVNSFRTSKILPTMD
-819 GSPNGSESS
+819 PVLD
-828 DPAPDDTA
+828 DPA
-836 FQADLQLA
+836 FKADLQLA
-844 SNGGASWLSL
+844 TNGGASWMYLSK
-854 NTDGMAVGGHDPK
+854 NSAAVSDCNMRNVT
-867 DSAPTVLLDTC
+867 PTVKLDECSYALLNEEFTPDDGKQT
-878 DYKEYDPSESSPSGS
+878 
-893 AVPPGGG
+893 
-900 NPLALCLSLSNSARF
+900 LTLWLSNNDSSHLA
-915 TFYEG
+915 FYEG
-920 SDFMLYQHGDTRYY
+920 TNVMLYQRDDARYY
-934 KVSSYGDYATIFDA
+934 KVSNFGDYATLYDA
-948 MLAWYNKTPDKEA
+948 MLAWFNSAQSGTEPSDASSA
-961 TFESDLVLAS
+961 TTT
-971 NAATVDILA
+971 NAVSRDSLIKAA
-980 FCPASGESGSHAP
+980 
-993 LLTGYSVAL
+993 
-1002 DSYEYKPIDKPK
+1002 DSYVDLGGYLWYTAGGKFCRWHE
-1014 NLDGLDSVELWPH
+1014 GGSVETVCDLPLDYDTPVSASLSTQDNRILMNYH
-1027 NAQATCL
+1027 IGGATMGSF
-1034 IFYKGTNTVKYVS
+1034 IT
-1047 GKSER
+1047 
-1052 YYRAVGDFSI
+1052 D
-1062 VDNDGRTLYDL
+1062 LYDTDGKKL
-1073 MRVWYDTAEYSD
+1073 SSINGYNAIAISGDIIVMTDYFMPTPNNMSISYDCGKTFTEFGDKDWFYGSA
-1085 MLTSDV
+1085 LTED
-1091 RAQSKSFSWQEA
+1091 
-1103 AQNWANAYY
+1103 
-1112 GTQKEVTSGSIYK
+1112 GTYVTSVSSSLEIRDGYVYTTAVYDINHEKSDDP
-1125 FTWLNVTVNPAEET
+1125 LVTH
-1139 TQAKRKAG
+1139 
-1147 EIDDNTY
+1147 
-1154 CFAVRVEFTAESANA
+1154 AVRISI
-1169 LQSAMAGNTVKCE
+1169 K
-1182 NPAAPKDA
+1182 
-1190 YEFYRC
+1190 
-1196 CTIQLRDD
+1196 
-1204 GRWYGTELGTGWLCA
+1204 TGAQEILD
-1219 IPKKEGLPPPFF
+1219 
-1231 AVFQRRAG
+1231 
-1239 KSTGTSQRYVV
+1239 

>member
-47 AFLLL
+47 VFLLL
-52 PVDFSVKNAPVQAAP
+52 PVDFSVKNAPVQAEP

-79 TAIQSTDNLFGD
+79 TTIQSTDNLFGD

-202 RLLLPHERYDV
+202 RLLLPHEHYDV

-337 TAGCAISWGER
+337 TAGCAVSWGN
-348 AQKNDDPFADKSY
+348 KNELSDPFGKSY
-361 TVDILLYEAPAFTD
+361 TIADIVYIGVEPDDTFRENAANAELLLRSDAQSMTLTWTDHYKWDCTAAGSFEMTEENFDRYFDGSAFEAADNPAGWQESDMSAAKLRRENANTWCFTTSSPPD
-375 GFTDGTYPSFRTTTN
+375 GLTDY
-390 TAGEKYVTLCDAWG
+390 LC
-404 STSIYG
+404 
-410 PMEEYTLEKQSFY
+410 
-423 ALFGSTKAS
+423 
-432 PVDDLIQNNKSAW
+432 
-445 SGHCEEASDGQPNQV
+445 
-460 YLLKQKDGSVYLGLA
+460 LLQQKDGTLYLAMGYYPDSKQTAPHCFHTL
-475 GDYEEDGSELFC
+475 
-487 SVFRLNEQVNP
+487 FRLAEKAVP

-526 NDYASRSIEDTVA
+526 NEYASRSIEDTVA
-539 DVRVTQLEQADSL
+539 DVRVTQLEFADSL

-572 PTNEAGMQIDV
+572 PTNEAGVEIEPV
-583 IGGQE
+583 GGQYV
-588 LTDDGYLNE
+588 TDDGYLRE
-597 NWTHYLTVLH
+597 SWTHYLTVLH
-607 YTYGEKTG
+607 YTSGEKTG

-626 GLWYNG
+626 GLWYDG

-647 VDYAGLDLPKMFIPD
+647 IDYAGLDLPKMYIPN
-662 LLNDTAADGYGRA
+662 LLNAATDGYGRA

-796 EGEAVILQA
+796 EGEAEVLRA
-805 MVNSFRTSKILFTD
+805 MVRSFTVNWD
-819 GSPNGSESS
+819 ADAAA
-828 DPAPDDTA
+828 DPALDDSD

-844 SNGGASWLSL
+844 SNGGAAWMFLYRDNAAITDRDMLNVTPTVRLDECSYALLHDKFTPADGARSLTLWLSNNDSSHL
-854 NTDGMAVGGHDPK
+854 AFFEGTDI
-867 DSAPTVLLDTC
+867 
-878 DYKEYDPSESSPSGS
+878 
-893 AVPPGGG
+893 
-900 NPLALCLSLSNSARF
+900 
-915 TFYEG
+915 
-920 SDFMLYQHGDTRYY
+920 MLYQRDDAYYY
-934 KVSSYGDYATIFDA
+934 KVSDYGDYATLYDA
-948 MLAWYNKTPDKEA
+948 MLAWFNSAQSGTEPSDASSA
-961 TFESDLVLAS
+961 TTTNAVSRDSLIKAADSYVDLGGYLWYTAGGKFYRWHEGGSVETIDTLPIDS
-971 NAATVDILA
+971 LTDSPVRATLSIR
-980 FCPASGESGSHAP
+980 GSR
-993 LLTGYSVAL
+993 VAL
-1002 DSYEYKPIDKPK
+1002 NYHIGGATMGTYVTELYNPDGEQYVKIDGYESIAFDNHGNIVKTLQFPPAQNNLSISYD
-1014 NLDGLDSVELWPH
+1014 
-1027 NAQATCL
+1027 
-1034 IFYKGTNTVKYVS
+1034 S
-1047 GKSER
+1047 GKTWTSIGDADYFYGSVTEDGSSISYFPGALEIR
-1052 YYRAVGDFSI
+1052 DGYVYTTAV
-1062 VDNDGRTLYDL
+1062 YDI
-1073 MRVWYDTAEYSD
+1073 DHQK
-1085 MLTSDV
+1085 TSDPL
-1091 RAQSKSFSWQEA
+1091 
-1103 AQNWANAYY
+1103 
-1112 GTQKEVTSGSIYK
+1112 VTHS
-1125 FTWLNVTVNPAEET
+1125 
-1139 TQAKRKAG
+1139 
-1147 EIDDNTY
+1147 
-1154 CFAVRVEFTAESANA
+1154 VRVN
-1169 LQSAMAGNTVKCE
+1169 LK
-1182 NPAAPKDA
+1182 
-1190 YEFYRC
+1190 
-1196 CTIQLRDD
+1196 
-1204 GRWYGTELGTGWLCA
+1204 TGAQEILD
-1219 IPKKEGLPPPFF
+1219 
-1231 AVFQRRAG
+1231 
-1239 KSTGTSQRYVV
+1239 

>member
-202 RLLLPHERYDV
+202 RLLLPHEHYDV

-337 TAGCAISWGER
+337 TAGCAVGWGER
-348 AQKNDDPFADKSY
+348 AQTQKNDDPFADKSY

-607 YTYGEKTG
+607 YTSGEQTG

-805 MVNSFRTSKILFTD
+805 MVNSFRTSKILPTTD
-819 GSPNGSESS
+819 PVLD
-828 DPAPDDTA
+828 DPA
-836 FQADLQLA
+836 FKADLQLA
-844 SNGGASWLSL
+844 TNGGASWMYLSK
-854 NTDGMAVGGHDPK
+854 NSAAVSDCNMRNVT
-867 DSAPTVLLDTC
+867 PTVKLDECSYALLNEEFTPDDGKQT
-878 DYKEYDPSESSPSGS
+878 
-893 AVPPGGG
+893 
-900 NPLALCLSLSNSARF
+900 LTLWLSNNDSSHLA
-915 TFYEG
+915 FYEG
-920 SDFMLYQHGDTRYY
+920 SNVMLYQCDEARYY
-934 KVSSYGDYATIFDA
+934 DVSNFGDYKTLYDA
-948 MLAWYNKTPDKEA
+948 MLAWFNSA
-961 TFESDLVLAS
+961 QSDTEPSDASSTTTTNAVTRDSLIKAADSYVDLGGYLWYTAGGKLCRWREGSSVEVLHDLPV
-971 NAATVDILA
+971 NDVTDTTVDATLSVVSDQVALCYYIGGGIMGSFVTELYGA
-980 FCPASGESGSHAP
+980 DGKQSATLYGYESIAISGSTIVETTKFPPTVNNLRLSTDGGKTWTSIGDADYFYGSVTEDDSSISYFP
-993 LLTGYSVAL
+993 GALEIRDGYVYTTAVY
-1002 DSYEYKPIDKPK
+1002 DIDHQK
-1014 NLDGLDSVELWPH
+1014 
-1027 NAQATCL
+1027 
-1034 IFYKGTNTVKYVS
+1034 
-1047 GKSER
+1047 
-1052 YYRAVGDFSI
+1052 
-1062 VDNDGRTLYDL
+1062 
-1073 MRVWYDTAEYSD
+1073 
-1085 MLTSDV
+1085 TSDPL
-1091 RAQSKSFSWQEA
+1091 
-1103 AQNWANAYY
+1103 
-1112 GTQKEVTSGSIYK
+1112 VTHS
-1125 FTWLNVTVNPAEET
+1125 
-1139 TQAKRKAG
+1139 
-1147 EIDDNTY
+1147 
-1154 CFAVRVEFTAESANA
+1154 VRVN
-1169 LQSAMAGNTVKCE
+1169 LK
-1182 NPAAPKDA
+1182 
-1190 YEFYRC
+1190 
-1196 CTIQLRDD
+1196 
-1204 GRWYGTELGTGWLCA
+1204 TGAQEILD
-1219 IPKKEGLPPPFF
+1219 
-1231 AVFQRRAG
+1231 
-1239 KSTGTSQRYVV
+1239 

>member
-17 LAILAMLV
+17 IAILAMLV

-52 PVDFSVKNAPVQAAP
+52 PIDFSVKNAPVQAAP

-151 RRTVRRWKRDVSRAD
+151 RRTVRRWKRDVARAD
-166 YAAMLSDTARDLGVS
+166 YASLLSDTVRDLGVS

-315 NVLGAQKKRGLGVV
+315 NVLGAQKKRGLGIV

-337 TAGCAISWGER
+337 TAGCAVSWGER

-361 TVDILLYEAPAFTD
+361 TVDTLLYEAPGFTD
-375 GFTDGTYPSFRTTTN
+375 GFTDGAYPTFRTATN
-390 TAGEKYVTLCDAWG
+390 PAGEKYVTMFNDLGYAL
-404 STSIYG
+404 IYG
-410 PMEEYTLEKQSFY
+410 PMEEYKLEKQSFY
-423 ALFGSTKAS
+423 ALFGNTRDAS
-432 PVDDLIQNNKSAW
+432 PVDDLMQHNKSAW
-445 SGHCEEASDGQPNQV
+445 TGYCEEAKDSQPYQA
-460 YLLKQKDGSVYLGLA
+460 YLLEQEDGTIYLGLSA
-475 GDYEEDGSELFC
+475 DYAEDGSECFC
-487 SVFRLNEQVNP
+487 MVYRLEKEDDT
-498 IYASMDDY
+498 IYASMNDY
-506 AAACVEDL
+506 AAACVAEL

-526 NDYASRSIEDTVA
+526 NEYASRSIEDTVA
-539 DVRVTQLEQADSL
+539 DVRVTQLEQGDSL

-572 PTNEAGMQIDV
+572 PTNEAGAQINIV
-583 IGGQE
+583 GGQE

-597 NWTHYLTVLH
+597 HWTHYLTVLH

-615 YQVIGTYTGND
+615 YQIIGTYTGND

-647 VDYAGLDLPKMFIPD
+647 IDYAGLDLPKMFIPN
-662 LLNDTAADGYGRA
+662 LLNAATDGYGRA

-805 MVNSFRTSKILFTD
+805 MVNSFRTSKILPTTD
-819 GSPNGSESS
+819 PVLD
-828 DPAPDDTA
+828 DPA
-836 FQADLQLA
+836 FKADLQLA
-844 SNGGASWLSL
+844 TNGGASWMYLSK
-854 NTDGMAVGGHDPK
+854 NSAAVSDCNMRNVT
-867 DSAPTVLLDTC
+867 PTVKLDECSYALLNEEFTPDDGKQT
-878 DYKEYDPSESSPSGS
+878 
-893 AVPPGGG
+893 
-900 NPLALCLSLSNSARF
+900 LTLWLSNNDSSHLA
-915 TFYEG
+915 FYEG
-920 SDFMLYQHGDTRYY
+920 TNVMLYQRDDARYY
-934 KVSSYGDYATIFDA
+934 KVSNFGDYATLYDA
-948 MLAWYNKTPDKEA
+948 MLAWFNSAQSGTEP
-961 TFESDLVLAS
+961 SDAS
-971 NAATVDILA
+971 STTTTNAVSRDSLIKAA
-980 FCPASGESGSHAP
+980 
-993 LLTGYSVAL
+993 
-1002 DSYEYKPIDKPK
+1002 DSYVDLGGYLWYTAGGKFCRWRE
-1014 NLDGLDSVELWPH
+1014 GGSVETVCDLPLDYDTPVSASLSTQDNRILMNYH
-1027 NAQATCL
+1027 IGGATMGSF
-1034 IFYKGTNTVKYVS
+1034 IT
-1047 GKSER
+1047 
-1052 YYRAVGDFSI
+1052 D
-1062 VDNDGRTLYDL
+1062 LYDTDGKKL
-1073 MRVWYDTAEYSD
+1073 SSINGYNAIAISGDIIVMTDHFMPTPNNMSISYDCGKTFTEFGDKDWFYGSA
-1085 MLTSDV
+1085 LTED
-1091 RAQSKSFSWQEA
+1091 
-1103 AQNWANAYY
+1103 
-1112 GTQKEVTSGSIYK
+1112 GTYVTSVSSSLEIRDGYVYTTAVYDINHEKSDDP
-1125 FTWLNVTVNPAEET
+1125 LVTH
-1139 TQAKRKAG
+1139 
-1147 EIDDNTY
+1147 
-1154 CFAVRVEFTAESANA
+1154 AVRISI
-1169 LQSAMAGNTVKCE
+1169 K
-1182 NPAAPKDA
+1182 
-1190 YEFYRC
+1190 
-1196 CTIQLRDD
+1196 
-1204 GRWYGTELGTGWLCA
+1204 TGAQEILD
-1219 IPKKEGLPPPFF
+1219 
-1231 AVFQRRAG
+1231 
-1239 KSTGTSQRYVV
+1239 

>member
-47 AFLLL
+47 VFLLL

-139 FLLYQGVSYALF
+139 FLLYQGISYAHF

-166 YAAMLSDTARDLGVS
+166 YAAMLSNTARDLGVS

-190 ISTPAVTGLLRP
+190 ISTLAVTGLLRP

-315 NVLGAQKKRGLGVV
+315 NVLGAQKKRGLGIV

-337 TAGCAISWGER
+337 TAGCAVSWGER

-361 TVDILLYEAPAFTD
+361 TVDTLLYEAPGFTD
-375 GFTDGTYPSFRTTTN
+375 GFTDGAYPTFRTATN
-390 TAGEKYVTLCDAWG
+390 PAGEKYVTMFNDLGYAL
-404 STSIYG
+404 IYG
-410 PMEEYTLEKQSFY
+410 PMEEYKLEKQSFY
-423 ALFGSTKAS
+423 ALFGNTRDAS
-432 PVDDLIQNNKSAW
+432 PVDDLMQHNKSAW
-445 SGHCEEASDGQPNQV
+445 TGYCEEAKDSQPYQA
-460 YLLKQKDGSVYLGLA
+460 YLLEQEDGTIYLGLSA
-475 GDYEEDGSELFC
+475 DYAEDGSECFC
-487 SVFRLNEQVNP
+487 MVYRLEKEDDT

-539 DVRVTQLEQADSL
+539 DVRVTRLEQADSL

-572 PTNEAGMQIDV
+572 PTNEAGAQINIV
-583 IGGQE
+583 GGQE

-597 NWTHYLTVLH
+597 HWTHYLTVLH

-615 YQVIGTYTGND
+615 YQILGTSMSND

-632 CSYSGEEKYYLHDFY
+632 CSYGVDLKYYLHDFY
-647 VDYAGLDLPKMFIPD
+647 VDYAGLDLPKMYIPNLVD
-662 LLNDTAADGYGRA
+662 GLVEDGYGHG
-675 NQCEARLISGDGSY
+675 NSVEGRLVSGSTYNFCY
-689 YFYAPITAWAC
+689 YYVPITGWAC
-700 NPGTE
+700 SPGTDY
-705 FWYSRYDTGSYFNA
+705 WYSRYDTGSYFSV
-719 KKLEQSLDEAK
+719 KKLERGINDAK

-736 GAKAE
+736 GVTGE
-741 KTDAGWRF
+741 KVDTGCWRY

-759 VTLFDAPDGTCYE
+759 VTLFAGPNNTTYE
-772 VTTHWTFDGSTE
+772 VEIHWLFDGSTE

-796 EGEAVILQA
+796 EEEAEVLRA
-805 MVNSFRTSKILFTD
+805 MVRSFTVNWD
-819 GSPNGSESS
+819 ADAAA
-828 DPAPDDTA
+828 DPALDDSD

-867 DSAPTVLLDTC
+867 DAAPTVLLDTC

-920 SDFMLYQHGDTRYY
+920 SDFMLYQHGDTRCY

-980 FCPASGESGSHAP
+980 FCPAGGESGSHAP

-1014 NLDGLDSVELWPH
+1014 KLDGLDSVELWPH

-1204 GRWYGTELGTGWLCA
+1204 GRWYGTELGTGW
-1219 IPKKEGLPPPFF
+1219 
-1231 AVFQRRAG
+1231 
-1239 KSTGTSQRYVV
+1239 

>member
-32 RYRAKTRCWLWLALA
+32 RYRAKTRCWLWLAMA

-139 FLLYQGVSYALF
+139 FLLYQGISYAHF

-166 YAAMLSDTARDLGVS
+166 YAAMLSNTARDLGVS

-315 NVLGAQKKRGLGVV
+315 SVLGAQKKRGLGIV

-337 TAGCAISWGER
+337 TAGCAVSWGER

-361 TVDILLYEAPAFTD
+361 TVDTLLYEAPGFTD
-375 GFTDGTYPSFRTTTN
+375 GFTDGAYPTFRTATN
-390 TAGEKYVTLCDAWG
+390 PAGEKYVTMFNDLGYAL
-404 STSIYG
+404 IYG
-410 PMEEYTLEKQSFY
+410 PMEEYKLEKQSFY
-423 ALFGSTKAS
+423 ALFGNTRDAS
-432 PVDDLIQNNKSAW
+432 PVDDLMQHNKSAW
-445 SGHCEEASDGQPNQV
+445 TGYCEEAKDSQPYQA
-460 YLLKQKDGSVYLGLA
+460 YLLEQEDGTIYLGLSA
-475 GDYEEDGSELFC
+475 DYAEDGSECFC
-487 SVFRLNEQVNP
+487 MVYRLEKEDDT
-498 IYASMDDY
+498 IYPSMDDY

-539 DVRVTQLEQADSL
+539 DVRVTRLEQGDSL

-572 PTNEAGMQIDV
+572 PTNEAGVQIDV

-597 NWTHYLTVLH
+597 HWTHYLTVLH

-615 YQVIGTYTGND
+615 YQIIGTSMSND

-632 CSYSGEEKYYLHDFY
+632 CGYGVDLKYYLHDFY
-647 VDYAGLDLPKMFIPD
+647 VDYAGLDLPKMYIPNLVD
-662 LLNDTAADGYGRA
+662 GLVEDGYGHG
-675 NQCEARLISGDGSY
+675 NSVEGRLISGNGNY
-689 YFYAPITAWAC
+689 RFYAPISGWTYKPDAKYA
-700 NPGTE
+700 E
-705 FWYSRYDTGSYFNA
+705 YWYSSYNTGSYFSVT
-719 KKLEQSLDEAK
+719 EVDHSLYDEK
-730 AEWEST
+730 PEWESAGYT
-736 GAKAE
+736 AE
-741 KTDAGWRF
+741 WIDESCRF
-749 VTHEGMSNTI
+749 VTHEGMSNTV
-759 VTLFDAPDGTCYE
+759 VTLFNGPNNTCYIVE
-772 VTTHWTFDGSTE
+772 IHWLFDGSTE

-796 EGEAVILQA
+796 EEEAVILQA
-805 MVNSFRTSKILFTD
+805 MVNSFRTSKILPTTD
-819 GSPNGSESS
+819 PVLD
-828 DPAPDDTA
+828 DPA
-836 FQADLQLA
+836 FKADLQLA
-844 SNGGASWLSL
+844 TNGGASWMYLSKNSAAVSDCNMRNVSPAVKLDECSYTLL
-854 NTDGMAVGGHDPK
+854 NKDFTPADG
-867 DSAPTVLLDTC
+867 TQVLELW
-878 DYKEYDPSESSPSGS
+878 
-893 AVPPGGG
+893 
-900 NPLALCLSLSNSARF
+900 LSNNDDSHFA
-915 TFYEG
+915 FYEG
-920 SDFMLYQHGDTRYY
+920 TNVMLYQRDDARYY
-934 KVSSYGDYATIFDA
+934 KVSNFGDYATLYNA
-948 MLAWYNKTPDKEA
+948 MLAWFNSAQSGTEPSDASSA
-961 TFESDLVLAS
+961 TTT
-971 NAATVDILA
+971 NAVSRDSLIKAA
-980 FCPASGESGSHAP
+980 
-993 LLTGYSVAL
+993 
-1002 DSYEYKPIDKPK
+1002 DSYVDLGGYLWYTAGGKFCRWHE
-1014 NLDGLDSVELWPH
+1014 GGSVE
-1027 NAQATCL
+1027 
-1034 IFYKGTNTVKYVS
+1034 TVCDLPLDYDTPVS
-1047 GKSER
+1047 ASL
-1052 YYRAVGDFSI
+1052 STQ
-1062 VDNDGRTLYDL
+1062 DNRILMNYHIGGAIMGSFITDLYDTDGKKL
-1073 MRVWYDTAEYSD
+1073 SSINGYNAIAISGDIIVMTDYFMPTPNNMSISYDCGKTFTEFGDKDWFYGSA
-1085 MLTSDV
+1085 LTED
-1091 RAQSKSFSWQEA
+1091 
-1103 AQNWANAYY
+1103 
-1112 GTQKEVTSGSIYK
+1112 GTYVTSVNSSLEIRDGYVYTTAVYDINHEKSDDP
-1125 FTWLNVTVNPAEET
+1125 LVTH
-1139 TQAKRKAG
+1139 
-1147 EIDDNTY
+1147 
-1154 CFAVRVEFTAESANA
+1154 AVRISI
-1169 LQSAMAGNTVKCE
+1169 K
-1182 NPAAPKDA
+1182 
-1190 YEFYRC
+1190 
-1196 CTIQLRDD
+1196 
-1204 GRWYGTELGTGWLCA
+1204 TGAQEILD
-1219 IPKKEGLPPPFF
+1219 
-1231 AVFQRRAG
+1231 
-1239 KSTGTSQRYVV
+1239 

>member
-47 AFLLL
+47 VFLLL

-202 RLLLPHERYDV
+202 RLLLPHEHYDV

-337 TAGCAISWGER
+337 TAGCAVSWGER
-348 AQKNDDPFADKSY
+348 AQTQKNDDPFADKSY
-361 TVDILLYEAPAFTD
+361 TVDILLYEAPGFTD
-375 GFTDGTYPSFRTTTN
+375 GFTDGAYPTFRTATN
-390 TAGEKYVTLCDAWG
+390 PAGEKYVTMFNDLGYAL
-404 STSIYG
+404 IYG
-410 PMEEYTLEKQSFY
+410 PMEEYKLEKQSFY
-423 ALFGSTKAS
+423 ALFGNTRDAS
-432 PVDDLIQNNKSAW
+432 PVDDLMQHNKSAW
-445 SGHCEEASDGQPNQV
+445 TGYCEEAKDSQPYQA
-460 YLLKQKDGSVYLGLA
+460 YLLEQEDGTIYLGLSA
-475 GDYEEDGSELFC
+475 DYAEDGSECFC
-487 SVFRLNEQVNP
+487 MVYRLEKEDDT

-506 AAACVEDL
+506 AAERVAEL

-526 NDYASRSIEDTVA
+526 NEYASRSIEDTVA
-539 DVRVTQLEQADSL
+539 DVRVTQLEFADSL

-615 YQVIGTYTGND
+615 YQIIGTYTGND

-647 VDYAGLDLPKMFIPD
+647 IDYAGLDLPKMFIPD

-796 EGEAVILQA
+796 EGEAEVLRA
-805 MVNSFRTSKILFTD
+805 MVRSFTVNWD
-819 GSPNGSESS
+819 ADAAA
-828 DPAPDDTA
+828 DPALDDSD

-844 SNGGASWLSL
+844 SNGGAAWMFLYRDNAAITDRDMLNVTPTVRLDECSYALLHDKFTPADGARSLTLWLSNNDSSHL
-854 NTDGMAVGGHDPK
+854 VFFEDTDI
-867 DSAPTVLLDTC
+867 
-878 DYKEYDPSESSPSGS
+878 
-893 AVPPGGG
+893 
-900 NPLALCLSLSNSARF
+900 
-915 TFYEG
+915 
-920 SDFMLYQHGDTRYY
+920 MLYQRDDAYYY
-934 KVSSYGDYATIFDA
+934 KVSDYGDYATLYDA
-948 MLAWYNKTPDKEA
+948 MLAWFNSAQSGTEPSDASSATTTNAVSRDSLIKAADSYVDLGGYLWYTADGKFCRWHEGGSVETLRELPYNDVTDQPAIA
-961 TFESDLVLAS
+961 TLA
-971 NAATVDILA
+971 VEYDQ
-980 FCPASGESGSHAP
+980 
-993 LLTGYSVAL
+993 VAL
-1002 DSYEYKPIDKPK
+1002 RWHIGGATTGTTMLELYGADGKRTME
-1014 NLDGLDSVELWPH
+1014 LDGSAP
-1027 NAQATCL
+1027 
-1034 IFYKGTNTVKYVS
+1034 
-1047 GKSER
+1047 
-1052 YYRAVGDFSI
+1052 
-1062 VDNDGRTLYDL
+1062 
-1073 MRVWYDTAEYSD
+1073 
-1085 MLTSDV
+1085 
-1091 RAQSKSFSWQEA
+1091 
-1103 AQNWANAYY
+1103 
-1112 GTQKEVTSGSIYK
+1112 
-1125 FTWLNVTVNPAEET
+1125 
-1139 TQAKRKAG
+1139 
-1147 EIDDNTY
+1147 
-1154 CFAVRVEFTAESANA
+1154 FAIS
-1169 LQSAMAGNTVKCE
+1169 GNTVVKLLSFPPTTGNLLLSTDGGKTWSAIGDADWFYGSVTE
-1182 NPAAPKDA
+1182 DSSGSTSYALADLTIRDGYVYTTAVYDVHHEKSNAPLVTHAVRISIK
-1190 YEFYRC
+1190 
-1196 CTIQLRDD
+1196 
-1204 GRWYGTELGTGWLCA
+1204 TGAQEILD
-1219 IPKKEGLPPPFF
+1219 
-1231 AVFQRRAG
+1231 
-1239 KSTGTSQRYVV
+1239 

>member
-47 AFLLL
+47 VFLLL

-91 MAEKSGQSPA
+91 MAERSGQSPA
-101 QVRDTIIQ
+101 AVRDTIIQ

-120 RYIPVTTILF
+120 RYIPVTMILF

-166 YAAMLSDTARDLGVS
+166 YASLLSDTARDLGVS

-315 NVLGAQKKRGLGVV
+315 NVLGAQKKRGLGIV

-337 TAGCAISWGER
+337 TAGCAVSWGER

-361 TVDILLYEAPAFTD
+361 TVDTLLYEAPGFTD
-375 GFTDGTYPSFRTTTN
+375 GFTDGAYPTFRTATN
-390 TAGEKYVTLCDAWG
+390 PAGEKYVTMFNDLGYAL
-404 STSIYG
+404 IYG
-410 PMEEYTLEKQSFY
+410 PMEEYKLEKQSFY
-423 ALFGSTKAS
+423 ALFGNTRDAS
-432 PVDDLIQNNKSAW
+432 PVDDLMQHNKSAW
-445 SGHCEEASDGQPNQV
+445 TGYCEEAKDSQPYQA
-460 YLLKQKDGSVYLGLA
+460 YLLEQEDGTIYLGLSA
-475 GDYEEDGSELFC
+475 DYAEDGSECFC
-487 SVFRLNEQVNP
+487 MVYRLNEQINP

-572 PTNEAGMQIDV
+572 PTNEADMQIDV

-597 NWTHYLTVLH
+597 HWTHYLTVLH
-607 YTYGEKTG
+607 YTSGEQTG
-615 YQVIGTYTGND
+615 YQILGTSMSND

-632 CSYSGEEKYYLHDFY
+632 CGYGVDLKYYLHDFY
-647 VDYAGLDLPKMFIPD
+647 VDYAGLDLPKMYIPD
-662 LLNDTAADGYGRA
+662 LVDGLVEDGYGHG
-675 NQCEARLISGDGSY
+675 NSVEGRLISGNGNYS
-689 YFYAPITAWAC
+689 FYAPISGWTYKPDAEYAEYWC
-700 NPGTE
+700 SSYN
-705 FWYSRYDTGSYFNA
+705 TGSYFSVT
-719 KKLEQSLDEAK
+719 EVDHSLYDEK
-730 AEWEST
+730 PEWESAGYT
-736 GAKAE
+736 AE
-741 KTDAGWRF
+741 WVGESCRF
-749 VTHEGMSNTI
+749 VTHEGMSNTV
-759 VTLFDAPDGTCYE
+759 VTLFNGPNNTCYIVE
-772 VTTHWTFDGSTE
+772 IHWLFDGSTE
-784 ENQWGWNRDRAV
+784 ENQWGWNHDRAV
-796 EGEAVILQA
+796 EEEAVILQA
-805 MVNSFRTSKILFTD
+805 MVNSFRASKILFTD
-819 GSPNGSESS
+819 GSSNGSESS
-828 DPAPDDTA
+828 DSAPDDTA

-867 DSAPTVLLDTC
+867 DAAPTVLLDTC
-878 DYKEYDPSESSPSGS
+878 DYKESDPSESSPSGS
-893 AVPPGGG
+893 AVPPDGG

-980 FCPASGESGSHAP
+980 FCPAGGESGSHAP

-1204 GRWYGTELGTGWLCA
+1204 GRWYGTELGTGW
-1219 IPKKEGLPPPFF
+1219 
-1231 AVFQRRAG
+1231 
-1239 KSTGTSQRYVV
+1239 

>member
-79 TAIQSTDNLFGD
+79 TTIQSTDNLFGD

-151 RRTVRRWKRDVSRAD
+151 RRTVRRWKRDVARAD

-202 RLLLPHERYDV
+202 RLLLPHEHYDV

-337 TAGCAISWGER
+337 TAGCAVGWGER
-348 AQKNDDPFADKSY
+348 AQTQKNDDPFADKSY

-615 YQVIGTYTGND
+615 YQIIGTSMSND

-632 CSYSGEEKYYLHDFY
+632 CSYGVDLKYYLHDFY
-647 VDYAGLDLPKMFIPD
+647 IDYAGLDLPRYQIGALYHF
-662 LLNDTAADGYGRA
+662 TDGYGNDLTPDGRV
-675 NQCEARLISGDGSY
+675 QSGDGW
-689 YFYAPITAWAC
+689 YFYLPNT
-700 NPGTE
+700 GTWNASLE
-705 FWYSRYDTGSYFNA
+705 EPLWESAYGTKSTFVVKSFSTDASDAADYFKRDGWNVEDVDGQSVYTKTNGGQHARIRLYDRTDSGHYEVQTFWYDG
-719 KKLEQSLDEAK
+719 QS
-730 AEWEST
+730 T
-736 GAKAE
+736 Q
-741 KTDAGWRF
+741 
-749 VTHEGMSNTI
+749 
-759 VTLFDAPDGTCYE
+759 
-772 VTTHWTFDGSTE
+772 
-784 ENQWGWNRDRAV
+784 ENQWGWSAARQT
-796 EGEAVILQA
+796 EGERDLLEQMAKTFTVSDA
-805 MVNSFRTSKILFTD
+805 MRKAYTPSFS
-819 GSPNGSESS
+819 
-828 DPAPDDTA
+828 ADTK
-836 FQADLQLA
+836 LA
-844 SNGGASWLSL
+844 SNGGAAWMYLSEDGTAVSDHDMKDVTPTVRLEACDYTARPQYDPPSGGKVLELWLS
-854 NTDGMAVGGHDPK
+854 NNDASHF
-867 DSAPTVLLDTC
+867 A
-878 DYKEYDPSESSPSGS
+878 
-893 AVPPGGG
+893 
-900 NPLALCLSLSNSARF
+900 
-915 TFYEG
+915 FYEG
-920 SDFMLYQHGDTRYY
+920 SNVMLYQCDEVRYY
-934 KVSSYGDYATIFDA
+934 DVSNFGDYKTLYDA
-948 MLAWYNKTPDKEA
+948 MLAWFNSAQSGTEPSDASSA
-961 TFESDLVLAS
+961 TTTNAVSRDSLIKAADSYVDLGGYLCYTAGGELRRYRSGVIE
-971 NAATVDILA
+971 TVDTL
-980 FCPASGESGSHAP
+980 
-993 LLTGYSVAL
+993 
-1002 DSYEYKPIDKPK
+1002 PIDYLNDTP
-1014 NLDGLDSVELWPH
+1014 V
-1027 NAQATCL
+1027 NASLSTQDDRL
-1034 IFYKGTNTVKYVS
+1034 
-1047 GKSER
+1047 
-1052 YYRAVGDFSI
+1052 
-1062 VDNDGRTLYDL
+1062 L
-1073 MRVWYDTAEYSD
+1073 MSYHIGGA
-1085 MLTSDV
+1085 
-1091 RAQSKSFSWQEA
+1091 
-1103 AQNWANAYY
+1103 
-1112 GTQKEVTSGSIYK
+1112 TSGSFVTDLYGVDGKKIASIGGYNSIAISGDTVVK
-1125 FTWLNVTVNPAEET
+1125 TLQFPPAANNLYISYDCGGTFTPLGDKDWYYGAVKEDDSGVTYMSAELEIRDGYVYT
-1139 TQAKRKAG
+1139 TAVYD
-1147 EIDDNTY
+1147 IDHQKTSDPLVTHS
-1154 CFAVRVEFTAESANA
+1154 VRVN
-1169 LQSAMAGNTVKCE
+1169 LK
-1182 NPAAPKDA
+1182 
-1190 YEFYRC
+1190 
-1196 CTIQLRDD
+1196 
-1204 GRWYGTELGTGWLCA
+1204 TGAQEILD
-1219 IPKKEGLPPPFF
+1219 
-1231 AVFQRRAG
+1231 
-1239 KSTGTSQRYVV
+1239 

>member
-139 FLLYQGVSYALF
+139 FLLYQGISYALF
-151 RRTVRRWKRDVSRAD
+151 RRTVRRWKRDVSRVD

-337 TAGCAISWGER
+337 TAGCAVSWGN
-348 AQKNDDPFADKSY
+348 KNELSDPFGKSY
-361 TVDILLYEAPAFTD
+361 TIADIVYIGVEPDDTFRENAANAELLLRSDAQSMTLTWTDHYKWDCTAAGSFEMTEENFDRYFDGSAFEAADNPAGWQESDMSAAKLRRENANTWCFTTSSPPD
-375 GFTDGTYPSFRTTTN
+375 GLTDY
-390 TAGEKYVTLCDAWG
+390 LC
-404 STSIYG
+404 
-410 PMEEYTLEKQSFY
+410 
-423 ALFGSTKAS
+423 
-432 PVDDLIQNNKSAW
+432 
-445 SGHCEEASDGQPNQV
+445 
-460 YLLKQKDGSVYLGLA
+460 LLQQKDGTLYLAMGYYPDSKQTAPHCFHTL
-475 GDYEEDGSELFC
+475 
-487 SVFRLNEQVNP
+487 FRLAEKAVP

-514 KKGTMTYSVSEN
+514 KQGTMTYYTSEN
-526 NDYASRSIEDTVA
+526 GNYGSQAVEDTVA
-539 DVRVTQLEQADSL
+539 DVRVTQLEFADSL

-572 PTNEAGMQIDV
+572 PTNEAGVEIEPV
-583 IGGQE
+583 GGQYV
-588 LTDDGYLNE
+588 TDDGYLRE
-597 NWTHYLTVLH
+597 SWTHYLTVLR

-626 GLWYNG
+626 GLWYDG
-632 CSYSGEEKYYLHDFY
+632 CNYSGEEKYYLHDFY
-647 VDYAGLDLPKMFIPD
+647 IDYAGLDLPKMFIPN
-662 LLNDTAADGYGRA
+662 LLNAATDGYGRA

-796 EGEAVILQA
+796 EGEAEVLRA
-805 MVNSFRTSKILFTD
+805 MVRSFTVNWD
-819 GSPNGSESS
+819 ADAAA
-828 DPAPDDTA
+828 DPALDDSD

-844 SNGGASWLSL
+844 SNGGAAWMFLYRDNAAITDRDMLNVTPTVRLDECSYALLHDKFTPADGARSLTLWLSNNDSSHL
-854 NTDGMAVGGHDPK
+854 VFFEDTDI
-867 DSAPTVLLDTC
+867 
-878 DYKEYDPSESSPSGS
+878 
-893 AVPPGGG
+893 
-900 NPLALCLSLSNSARF
+900 
-915 TFYEG
+915 
-920 SDFMLYQHGDTRYY
+920 MLYQRDDAYYY
-934 KVSSYGDYATIFDA
+934 KVSDYGDYATLYDA
-948 MLAWYNKTPDKEA
+948 MLAWFNSAQSGTEPSDASSA
-961 TFESDLVLAS
+961 TTTNAVSRDSLIKAADSYVDLGGYLWYTAGGKFYRWREGGSVEVLHDLPV
-971 NAATVDILA
+971 NDVTDTTVDATLSVVSDQVALRYYIGGGIMGSFVTELYGA
-980 FCPASGESGSHAP
+980 DGKQSATLYGYESIAISGSTIVETKKFPPTVNNLRLSTDGGKTWTSIGDADYFYGSVTEDGSSISYFP
-993 LLTGYSVAL
+993 GALEIRDGYVYTTAVY
-1002 DSYEYKPIDKPK
+1002 DIDHQK
-1014 NLDGLDSVELWPH
+1014 
-1027 NAQATCL
+1027 
-1034 IFYKGTNTVKYVS
+1034 
-1047 GKSER
+1047 
-1052 YYRAVGDFSI
+1052 
-1062 VDNDGRTLYDL
+1062 
-1073 MRVWYDTAEYSD
+1073 
-1085 MLTSDV
+1085 TSDPL
-1091 RAQSKSFSWQEA
+1091 
-1103 AQNWANAYY
+1103 
-1112 GTQKEVTSGSIYK
+1112 VTHS
-1125 FTWLNVTVNPAEET
+1125 
-1139 TQAKRKAG
+1139 
-1147 EIDDNTY
+1147 
-1154 CFAVRVEFTAESANA
+1154 VRVN
-1169 LQSAMAGNTVKCE
+1169 LK
-1182 NPAAPKDA
+1182 
-1190 YEFYRC
+1190 
-1196 CTIQLRDD
+1196 
-1204 GRWYGTELGTGWLCA
+1204 TGAQEILD
-1219 IPKKEGLPPPFF
+1219 
-1231 AVFQRRAG
+1231 
-1239 KSTGTSQRYVV
+1239 

>member
-32 RYRAKTRCWLWLALA
+32 RYRAKTRCWLWLAMA

-139 FLLYQGVSYALF
+139 FLLYQGISYAHF

-166 YAAMLSDTARDLGVS
+166 YAAMLSNTARDLGVS

-315 NVLGAQKKRGLGVV
+315 NVLGAQKKRGLGIV

-337 TAGCAISWGER
+337 TAGCAVSWGER

-361 TVDILLYEAPAFTD
+361 TVDTLLYEAPGFTD
-375 GFTDGTYPSFRTTTN
+375 GFTDGAYPTFRTATN
-390 TAGEKYVTLCDAWG
+390 PAGEKYVTMFNDLGYAL
-404 STSIYG
+404 IYG
-410 PMEEYTLEKQSFY
+410 PMEEYKLEKQSFY
-423 ALFGSTKAS
+423 ALFGNTRDAS
-432 PVDDLIQNNKSAW
+432 PVDDLMQHNKSVW
-445 SGHCEEASDGQPNQV
+445 TGYCEEAKDSQPYQA
-460 YLLKQKDGSVYLGLA
+460 YLLEQEDGTIYLGLSA
-475 GDYEEDGSELFC
+475 DYAEDGSECFC
-487 SVFRLNEQVNP
+487 MVYRLEKEDDT
-498 IYASMDDY
+498 IYPSMDDY

-539 DVRVTQLEQADSL
+539 DVRVTRLEQGDSL

-572 PTNEAGMQIDV
+572 PTNEAGVQIDV

-597 NWTHYLTVLH
+597 HWTHYLTVLH

-615 YQVIGTYTGND
+615 YQIIGTSMSND

-632 CSYSGEEKYYLHDFY
+632 CGYGVDLKYYLHDFY
-647 VDYAGLDLPKMFIPD
+647 VDYAGLDLPKMYIPNLVD
-662 LLNDTAADGYGRA
+662 GLVEDGYGHG
-675 NQCEARLISGDGSY
+675 NSVEGRLISGNGNY
-689 YFYAPITAWAC
+689 RFYAPISGWTYKPDAKYA
-700 NPGTE
+700 E
-705 FWYSRYDTGSYFNA
+705 YWYSSYNTGSYFSVT
-719 KKLEQSLDEAK
+719 EVDHSLYDEK
-730 AEWEST
+730 PEWESAGYT
-736 GAKAE
+736 AE
-741 KTDAGWRF
+741 WIDESCRF
-749 VTHEGMSNTI
+749 VTHEGMSNTV
-759 VTLFDAPDGTCYE
+759 VTLFNGPNNTCYIVE
-772 VTTHWTFDGSTE
+772 IHWLFDGSTE

-796 EGEAVILQA
+796 EEEAVILQA
-805 MVNSFRTSKILFTD
+805 MVNSFRTSKILPTTD
-819 GSPNGSESS
+819 PVLD
-828 DPAPDDTA
+828 DPA
-836 FQADLQLA
+836 FKADLQLA
-844 SNGGASWLSL
+844 TNGGASWMYLSKNSAAVSDCNMRNVSPAVKLDECSYTLL
-854 NTDGMAVGGHDPK
+854 NKDFTPADG
-867 DSAPTVLLDTC
+867 TQVLELW
-878 DYKEYDPSESSPSGS
+878 
-893 AVPPGGG
+893 
-900 NPLALCLSLSNSARF
+900 LSNNDDSHFA
-915 TFYEG
+915 FYEG
-920 SDFMLYQHGDTRYY
+920 TNVMLYQRDDARYY
-934 KVSSYGDYATIFDA
+934 KVSNFGDYATLYNA
-948 MLAWYNKTPDKEA
+948 MLAWFNSAQSGTEPSDASSA
-961 TFESDLVLAS
+961 TTT
-971 NAATVDILA
+971 NAVSRDSLIKAA
-980 FCPASGESGSHAP
+980 
-993 LLTGYSVAL
+993 
-1002 DSYEYKPIDKPK
+1002 DSYVDLGGYLWYTAGGKFCRWHE
-1014 NLDGLDSVELWPH
+1014 GGSVE
-1027 NAQATCL
+1027 
-1034 IFYKGTNTVKYVS
+1034 TVCDLPLDYDTPVS
-1047 GKSER
+1047 ASL
-1052 YYRAVGDFSI
+1052 STQ
-1062 VDNDGRTLYDL
+1062 DNRILMNYHIGGAIMGSFITDLYDTDGKKL
-1073 MRVWYDTAEYSD
+1073 SSINGYNAIAISGDIIVMTDYFMPTPNNMSISYDCGKTFTEFGDKDWFYGSA
-1085 MLTSDV
+1085 LTED
-1091 RAQSKSFSWQEA
+1091 
-1103 AQNWANAYY
+1103 
-1112 GTQKEVTSGSIYK
+1112 GTYVTSVNSSLEIRDGYVYTTAVYDINHEKSDDP
-1125 FTWLNVTVNPAEET
+1125 LVTH
-1139 TQAKRKAG
+1139 
-1147 EIDDNTY
+1147 
-1154 CFAVRVEFTAESANA
+1154 AVRISI
-1169 LQSAMAGNTVKCE
+1169 K
-1182 NPAAPKDA
+1182 
-1190 YEFYRC
+1190 
-1196 CTIQLRDD
+1196 
-1204 GRWYGTELGTGWLCA
+1204 TGAQEILD
-1219 IPKKEGLPPPFF
+1219 
-1231 AVFQRRAG
+1231 
-1239 KSTGTSQRYVV
+1239 

>member
-47 AFLLL
+47 VFLLL

-79 TAIQSTDNLFGD
+79 TTIQSTDNLFGD

-202 RLLLPHERYDV
+202 RLLLPHEHYDV

-337 TAGCAISWGER
+337 TAGCAVSWGER
-348 AQKNDDPFADKSY
+348 AQTQKNDDPFADKSY
-361 TVDILLYEAPAFTD
+361 TVDILLYEAPGFTD
-375 GFTDGTYPSFRTTTN
+375 GFTDGAYPTFRTATN
-390 TAGEKYVTLCDAWG
+390 PAGEKYVTMFNDLGYAL
-404 STSIYG
+404 IYG
-410 PMEEYTLEKQSFY
+410 PMEEYKLEKQSFY
-423 ALFGSTKAS
+423 ALFGNTRDAS
-432 PVDDLIQNNKSAW
+432 PVDDLMQHNKSAW
-445 SGHCEEASDGQPNQV
+445 TGYCEEAKDSQPYQA
-460 YLLKQKDGSVYLGLA
+460 YLLEQEDGTIYLGLSA
-475 GDYEEDGSELFC
+475 DYAEDGSECFC
-487 SVFRLNEQVNP
+487 MVYRLEKEDDT

-506 AAACVEDL
+506 AAERVAEL

-526 NDYASRSIEDTVA
+526 NEYASRSIEDTVA

-597 NWTHYLTVLH
+597 NRTHYLTVLH
-607 YTYGEKTG
+607 YTSGEQTG

-759 VTLFDAPDGTCYE
+759 VTLFDAPDGICYE

-796 EGEAVILQA
+796 EGEAAILQA
-805 MVNSFRTSKILFTD
+805 MTDSFTITGKILLSQEDASAASTGFDALDAALDALGDMNVTAD
-819 GSPNGSESS
+819 PLGHAVMVPNATAKWDDRNGTNIAYRAEIAKQFRQYSWKEASNVAQFGEEVLSVQCGRWNFYLYSNYKNVLSFFDQES
-828 DPAPDDTA
+828 DPKGYPYAFEITNAGAENAVWDAFYKWYEEAVAADNGKQTVTPAATDTLSRASITKSADSYVDNDDY
-836 FQADLQLA
+836 LWYI
-844 SNGGASWLSL
+844 SGGKLCRWR
-854 NTDGMAVGGHDPK
+854 
-867 DSAPTVLLDTC
+867 
-878 DYKEYDPSESSPSGS
+878 EGS
-893 AVPPGGG
+893 AVETICTLPIDSLTDSPVR
-900 NPLALCLSLSNSARF
+900 ATLSI
-915 TFYEG
+915 
-920 SDFMLYQHGDTRYY
+920 M
-934 KVSSYGDYATIFDA
+934 VSR
-948 MLAWYNKTPDKEA
+948 
-961 TFESDLVLAS
+961 
-971 NAATVDILA
+971 
-980 FCPASGESGSHAP
+980 
-993 LLTGYSVAL
+993 VAL
-1002 DSYEYKPIDKPK
+1002 RYHIGGATMGTYVTELYNSDGEQYVKIDGYESIAFDNHGNIVKTLQFPPAQNNLSISYD
-1014 NLDGLDSVELWPH
+1014 
-1027 NAQATCL
+1027 
-1034 IFYKGTNTVKYVS
+1034 S
-1047 GKSER
+1047 GKTWTAIGDADYFYGSVTEDGSSISYFPGALEIR
-1052 YYRAVGDFSI
+1052 DGYVYTTAV
-1062 VDNDGRTLYDL
+1062 YDI
-1073 MRVWYDTAEYSD
+1073 DHQK
-1085 MLTSDV
+1085 TSDPL
-1091 RAQSKSFSWQEA
+1091 
-1103 AQNWANAYY
+1103 
-1112 GTQKEVTSGSIYK
+1112 VTHS
-1125 FTWLNVTVNPAEET
+1125 
-1139 TQAKRKAG
+1139 
-1147 EIDDNTY
+1147 
-1154 CFAVRVEFTAESANA
+1154 VRVN
-1169 LQSAMAGNTVKCE
+1169 LK
-1182 NPAAPKDA
+1182 
-1190 YEFYRC
+1190 
-1196 CTIQLRDD
+1196 
-1204 GRWYGTELGTGWLCA
+1204 TGAQEILD
-1219 IPKKEGLPPPFF
+1219 
-1231 AVFQRRAG
+1231 
-1239 KSTGTSQRYVV
+1239 

>member
-32 RYRAKTRCWLWLALA
+32 RYRAKTRCWLWLAMA

-139 FLLYQGVSYALF
+139 FLLYQGISYAHF

-166 YAAMLSDTARDLGVS
+166 YAAMLSNTARDLGVS

-315 NVLGAQKKRGLGVV
+315 NVLGAQKKRGFGVV

-337 TAGCAISWGER
+337 TAGCAVSWGER

-361 TVDILLYEAPAFTD
+361 TVDTLLYEAPGFTD
-375 GFTDGTYPSFRTTTN
+375 GFTDGAYPTFRTATN
-390 TAGEKYVTLCDAWG
+390 PAGEKYVTMFNDLGYAL
-404 STSIYG
+404 IYG
-410 PMEEYTLEKQSFY
+410 PMEEYKLEKQSFY
-423 ALFGSTKAS
+423 ALFGNTRDAS
-432 PVDDLIQNNKSAW
+432 PVDDLMQHNKSAW
-445 SGHCEEASDGQPNQV
+445 TGYCEEAKDSQPYQA
-460 YLLKQKDGSVYLGLA
+460 YLLEQEDGTIYLGLSA
-475 GDYEEDGSELFC
+475 DYAEDGSECFC
-487 SVFRLNEQVNP
+487 MVYRLNGQINP

-506 AAACVEDL
+506 AAERVAEL

-526 NDYASRSIEDTVA
+526 NEYASRSIEDTVA
-539 DVRVTQLEQADSL
+539 DVRVTQLEQGDSL

-572 PTNEAGMQIDV
+572 PTNEAGAQINIV
-583 IGGQE
+583 GGQE

-597 NWTHYLTVLH
+597 HWTHYLTVLH

-615 YQVIGTYTGND
+615 YQIIGTYTGND

-647 VDYAGLDLPKMFIPD
+647 IDYAGLNEPKMYIPD
-662 LLNDTAADGYGRA
+662 LVDGLVEDGYGHG
-675 NQCEARLISGDGSY
+675 NSVEGRLVSGSTYNFCY
-689 YFYAPITAWAC
+689 YYVPITGWAC
-700 NPGTE
+700 SPGTDY
-705 FWYSRYDTGSYFNA
+705 WYSRYDTGSYFSV
-719 KKLEQSLDEAK
+719 KKLERGINDAK

-736 GAKAE
+736 GVTGE
-741 KTDAGWRF
+741 KVDTGCWRY

-759 VTLFDAPDGTCYE
+759 VTLFAGPNNTTYE
-772 VTTHWTFDGSTE
+772 VEIHWLFDGSSE
-784 ENQWGWNRDRAV
+784 ENQWGWNHDRAV
-796 EGEAVILQA
+796 EEEAVILQA
-805 MVNSFRTSKILFTD
+805 MVKHFTINGGIYFTD
-819 GSPNGSESS
+819 GSSDSES
-828 DPAPDDTA
+828 PADTA
-836 FQADLQLA
+836 FLTDLQLA

-867 DSAPTVLLDTC
+867 DAAPTVLLDTC

-893 AVPPGGG
+893 AVPPRGG

-980 FCPASGESGSHAP
+980 FCPAGGESGSHAP

-1014 NLDGLDSVELWPH
+1014 KLDGLDSVELWPH

-1196 CTIQLRDD
+1196 CTIQLKDD
-1204 GRWYGTELGTGWLCA
+1204 GRWYGTELGTGW
-1219 IPKKEGLPPPFF
+1219 
-1231 AVFQRRAG
+1231 
-1239 KSTGTSQRYVV
+1239 

>member
-52 PVDFSVKNAPVQAAP
+52 PIDFSVKNAPVQAAP

-166 YAAMLSDTARDLGVS
+166 YASLLSDTARDLGVS

-202 RLLLPHERYDV
+202 RLLLPHEHYDV

-238 LAANA
+238 LSANA

-315 NVLGAQKKRGLGVV
+315 NVLGAQKKRGLGIV

-337 TAGCAISWGER
+337 TAGCAVSWGER

-361 TVDILLYEAPAFTD
+361 TVDTLLYEAPGFTD
-375 GFTDGTYPSFRTTTN
+375 GFTDGAYPTFRTATN
-390 TAGEKYVTLCDAWG
+390 PAGEKYVTMFNDLGYAL
-404 STSIYG
+404 IYG
-410 PMEEYTLEKQSFY
+410 PMEEYKLEKQSFY
-423 ALFGSTKAS
+423 ALFGNTRDAS
-432 PVDDLIQNNKSAW
+432 PVDDLMQHNKSAW
-445 SGHCEEASDGQPNQV
+445 TGYCEEAKDSQPYQA
-460 YLLKQKDGSVYLGLA
+460 YLLEQEDGTIYLGLSA
-475 GDYEEDGSELFC
+475 DYAEDGSECFC
-487 SVFRLNEQVNP
+487 MVYRLEKQDDT

-506 AAACVEDL
+506 AAERVAEL

-526 NDYASRSIEDTVA
+526 NEYASRSIEDTVA
-539 DVRVTQLEQADSL
+539 DVRVTQLEQGDSL

-572 PTNEAGMQIDV
+572 PTNEAGAQINIV
-583 IGGQE
+583 GGQE

-597 NWTHYLTVLH
+597 HWTHYLTVLH

-615 YQVIGTYTGND
+615 YQILGTSMSND

-632 CSYSGEEKYYLHDFY
+632 CGYGVDLKYYLHDFY
-647 VDYAGLDLPKMFIPD
+647 VDYAGLDLPKMYIPNLVD
-662 LLNDTAADGYGRA
+662 GLVEDGYGHG
-675 NQCEARLISGDGSY
+675 NSVEGRLVSGSTYNFCY
-689 YFYAPITAWAC
+689 YYVPITGWAC
-700 NPGTE
+700 SPGTDY
-705 FWYSRYDTGSYFNA
+705 WYSRYDTGSYFSV
-719 KKLEQSLDEAK
+719 KKLERGINDAK

-736 GAKAE
+736 GVTGE
-741 KTDAGWRF
+741 KVDTGCWRY

-759 VTLFDAPDGTCYE
+759 VTLFNGPNNTCYIVE
-772 VTTHWTFDGSTE
+772 IHWLFDGSTE

-796 EGEAVILQA
+796 EEEAVILQA
-805 MVNSFRTSKILFTD
+805 MVNSFRTSKILPTTD
-819 GSPNGSESS
+819 PVLD
-828 DPAPDDTA
+828 DPA
-836 FQADLQLA
+836 FKADLQLA
-844 SNGGASWLSL
+844 TNGGASWMYLSKNSAAVSDCNMRNVSPAVKLDECSYTLL
-854 NTDGMAVGGHDPK
+854 NKDFTPADG
-867 DSAPTVLLDTC
+867 TQVLELW
-878 DYKEYDPSESSPSGS
+878 
-893 AVPPGGG
+893 
-900 NPLALCLSLSNSARF
+900 LSNNDDSHFA
-915 TFYEG
+915 FYEG
-920 SDFMLYQHGDTRYY
+920 TNVMLYQRDDARYY
-934 KVSSYGDYATIFDA
+934 KVSNFGDYATLYNA
-948 MLAWYNKTPDKEA
+948 MLAWFNSAQSGTE
-961 TFESDLVLAS
+961 TSDAS
-971 NAATVDILA
+971 STTTTNAVTRDSLIKSA
-980 FCPASGESGSHAP
+980 
-993 LLTGYSVAL
+993 
-1002 DSYEYKPIDKPK
+1002 DSYVDHGGYLWYTAGGKFYRWHE
-1014 NLDGLDSVELWPH
+1014 GGSVETVCDLPLDYDTPVSASLSTQDDRILMNYH
-1027 NAQATCL
+1027 IGGATMGSF
-1034 IFYKGTNTVKYVS
+1034 IT
-1047 GKSER
+1047 
-1052 YYRAVGDFSI
+1052 D
-1062 VDNDGRTLYDL
+1062 LYDTDGKKL
-1073 MRVWYDTAEYSD
+1073 SSINGYNAIAISGDIIVMTDHFMPTPNNMSISYDCGKTFTEFGDKDWFYGSA
-1085 MLTSDV
+1085 LTED
-1091 RAQSKSFSWQEA
+1091 
-1103 AQNWANAYY
+1103 
-1112 GTQKEVTSGSIYK
+1112 GTYVTSVNSSLEIRDGYVYTTAVYDINHEKSDDP
-1125 FTWLNVTVNPAEET
+1125 LVTH
-1139 TQAKRKAG
+1139 
-1147 EIDDNTY
+1147 
-1154 CFAVRVEFTAESANA
+1154 AVRISI
-1169 LQSAMAGNTVKCE
+1169 K
-1182 NPAAPKDA
+1182 
-1190 YEFYRC
+1190 
-1196 CTIQLRDD
+1196 
-1204 GRWYGTELGTGWLCA
+1204 TGAQEILD
-1219 IPKKEGLPPPFF
+1219 
-1231 AVFQRRAG
+1231 
-1239 KSTGTSQRYVV
+1239 

>member
-101 QVRDTIIQ
+101 AVRDTIIQ

-139 FLLYQGVSYALF
+139 FLLYQGISYALF

-190 ISTPAVTGLLRP
+190 ISTPAVTGLLCP

-337 TAGCAISWGER
+337 TAGCAVGWGER
-348 AQKNDDPFADKSY
+348 AQTQKNDDPFADKSY

-539 DVRVTQLEQADSL
+539 DVRVTQLEFADSL

-572 PTNEAGMQIDV
+572 PTNEAGAQINIV
-583 IGGQE
+583 GGQE

-615 YQVIGTYTGND
+615 YQIIGTSMSND

-632 CSYSGEEKYYLHDFY
+632 CSYGVDLKYYLHDFY
-647 VDYAGLDLPKMFIPD
+647 IDYAGLNEPKMYIPD
-662 LLNDTAADGYGRA
+662 LVDGLVEDGYGHG
-675 NQCEARLISGDGSY
+675 NSVEGRLVSDSTYNFCY
-689 YFYAPITAWAC
+689 YYVPITGWAC
-700 NPGTE
+700 SPGTDY
-705 FWYSRYDTGSYFNA
+705 WYSRYDTGSYFSV
-719 KKLEQSLDEAK
+719 KKLERGINDAK

-741 KTDAGWRF
+741 KTDTGWRF
-749 VTHEGMSNTI
+749 VTHEGMSNTV
-759 VTLFDAPDGTCYE
+759 VTLFDAPDNTCYE
-772 VTTHWTFDGSTE
+772 VEIHWSFDGSTA
-784 ENQWGWNRDRAV
+784 ENEWGWNRDRAV
-796 EGEAVILQA
+796 EEEAVILQA
-805 MVNSFRTSKILFTD
+805 MVKHFTIDATVRLTQVNASDTAAASTGFDALDAALDALGDMNVTADPLGHAVMVPNATAKWDDRNGTNIAYRAEIAKQFRQYSWKEASNVAQFGEEVLSVQCGRWNFYLYSNYKNVLSFFD
-819 GSPNGSESS
+819 QES
-828 DPAPDDTA
+828 DPKGYPYAFEITNTGAENAVWDAFYKWYEEAVAADNGKQTVTPAATDTLSRA
-836 FQADLQLA
+836 SITKSADSYVDL
-844 SNGGASWLSL
+844 GGYLWYTA
-854 NTDGMAVGGHDPK
+854 GGKFCRWH
-867 DSAPTVLLDTC
+867 
-878 DYKEYDPSESSPSGS
+878 EGS
-893 AVPPGGG
+893 AVETICTLPIDSLTDSPVR
-900 NPLALCLSLSNSARF
+900 ATLSI
-915 TFYEG
+915 
-920 SDFMLYQHGDTRYY
+920 M
-934 KVSSYGDYATIFDA
+934 VSR
-948 MLAWYNKTPDKEA
+948 
-961 TFESDLVLAS
+961 
-971 NAATVDILA
+971 
-980 FCPASGESGSHAP
+980 
-993 LLTGYSVAL
+993 VAL
-1002 DSYEYKPIDKPK
+1002 RYHIGGATMGTYVTELYNPDGEQYVKIDGYESIAFDNHGNIVKTLQFPPAQNNLSISYD
-1014 NLDGLDSVELWPH
+1014 
-1027 NAQATCL
+1027 
-1034 IFYKGTNTVKYVS
+1034 S
-1047 GKSER
+1047 GKTWTSIGDADYFYGSVTENNDSISYAPADLSIR
-1052 YYRAVGDFSI
+1052 DGYVYTTAV
-1062 VDNDGRTLYDL
+1062 YDI
-1073 MRVWYDTAEYSD
+1073 DHQK
-1085 MLTSDV
+1085 TSDPL
-1091 RAQSKSFSWQEA
+1091 
-1103 AQNWANAYY
+1103 
-1112 GTQKEVTSGSIYK
+1112 VTH
-1125 FTWLNVTVNPAEET
+1125 
-1139 TQAKRKAG
+1139 
-1147 EIDDNTY
+1147 
-1154 CFAVRVEFTAESANA
+1154 AVRISI
-1169 LQSAMAGNTVKCE
+1169 K
-1182 NPAAPKDA
+1182 
-1190 YEFYRC
+1190 
-1196 CTIQLRDD
+1196 
-1204 GRWYGTELGTGWLCA
+1204 TGAQEILD
-1219 IPKKEGLPPPFF
+1219 
-1231 AVFQRRAG
+1231 
-1239 KSTGTSQRYVV
+1239 

>member
-79 TAIQSTDNLFGD
+79 TTIQSTDNLFGD

-151 RRTVRRWKRDVSRAD
+151 RRTVRRWKRDVARVD
-166 YAAMLSDTARDLGVS
+166 YASLLSDTARDLGVS

-243 MHWFNPVVYLMLRQA
+243 MHWFNPVVYLMLRQT

-315 NVLGAQKKRGLGVV
+315 NVLGAQKKRGLGIV

-337 TAGCAISWGER
+337 TAGCAVSWGER

-361 TVDILLYEAPAFTD
+361 TVDTLLYEAPGFTD
-375 GFTDGTYPSFRTTTN
+375 GFTDGAYPTFRTATN
-390 TAGEKYVTLCDAWG
+390 PAGEKYVTMFNDLGYAL
-404 STSIYG
+404 IYG
-410 PMEEYTLEKQSFY
+410 PMEEYKLEKQSFY
-423 ALFGSTKAS
+423 ALFGNTRDAS
-432 PVDDLIQNNKSAW
+432 PVDDLMQHNKSAW
-445 SGHCEEASDGQPNQV
+445 TGHCEEAKDSQPYQA
-460 YLLKQKDGSVYLGLA
+460 YLLEQEDGTIYLGLSA
-475 GDYEEDGSELFC
+475 DYAEDGSECFC
-487 SVFRLNEQVNP
+487 MVYRLEKQDDT

-506 AAACVEDL
+506 AAERVEDL

-615 YQVIGTYTGND
+615 YQIIGTYTGND

-632 CSYSGEEKYYLHDFY
+632 CSYGVDLKYYLHDFY
-647 VDYAGLDLPKMFIPD
+647 IDYAGLNEPKMYIPN

-805 MVNSFRTSKILFTD
+805 MVNSFRTSKILPTTD
-819 GSPNGSESS
+819 PVLD
-828 DPAPDDTA
+828 DPA
-836 FQADLQLA
+836 FKADLQLA
-844 SNGGASWLSL
+844 TNGGASWMYLSK
-854 NTDGMAVGGHDPK
+854 NSAAVSDCNMRNVT
-867 DSAPTVLLDTC
+867 PTVKLDECSYALLNEEFTPDDGKQT
-878 DYKEYDPSESSPSGS
+878 
-893 AVPPGGG
+893 
-900 NPLALCLSLSNSARF
+900 LTLWLSNNDSSHLA
-915 TFYEG
+915 FYEG
-920 SDFMLYQHGDTRYY
+920 TNVMLYQRDDARYY
-934 KVSSYGDYATIFDA
+934 KVSNFGDYATLYDA
-948 MLAWYNKTPDKEA
+948 MLAWFNSAQSGTE
-961 TFESDLVLAS
+961 TSDASSTTTTNAVSRDSLIKAADSYVDLGGYLWYTADGKFYRWHEGGSVEVLHDLPV
-971 NAATVDILA
+971 NDVTDTTVDATLSVVSDQVALRYYIGGGIMGSFVTELYGA
-980 FCPASGESGSHAP
+980 DGKQSATLYGYESIAISGS
-993 LLTGYSVAL
+993 T
-1002 DSYEYKPIDKPK
+1002 I
-1014 NLDGLDSVELWPH
+1014 VE
-1027 NAQATCL
+1027 T
-1034 IFYKGTNTVKYVS
+1034 T
-1047 GKSER
+1047 
-1052 YYRAVGDFSI
+1052 
-1062 VDNDGRTLYDL
+1062 
-1073 MRVWYDTAEYSD
+1073 
-1085 MLTSDV
+1085 
-1091 RAQSKSFSWQEA
+1091 
-1103 AQNWANAYY
+1103 
-1112 GTQKEVTSGSIYK
+1112 K
-1125 FTWLNVTVNPAEET
+1125 FPPTVNNLRLSTDGGKTWTSIGDADYFYGSVTEDGSSISYFPVPLRSA
-1139 TQAKRKAG
+1139 
-1147 EIDDNTY
+1147 
-1154 CFAVRVEFTAESANA
+1154 TAMS
-1169 LQSAMAGNTVKCE
+1169 T
-1182 NPAAPKDA
+1182 
-1190 YEFYRC
+1190 
-1196 CTIQLRDD
+1196 
-1204 GRWYGTELGTGWLCA
+1204 
-1219 IPKKEGLPPPFF
+1219 PPPFMT
-1231 AVFQRRAG
+1231 
-1239 KSTGTSQRYVV
+1239 STTRSQTTRS

>member
-202 RLLLPHERYDV
+202 RLLLPHEHYDV

-229 RDMLLKLVL
+229 RDMLFKLVL

-315 NVLGAQKKRGLGVV
+315 NVLGAQKKRGLGIV

-337 TAGCAISWGER
+337 TAGCAVGWGER
-348 AQKNDDPFADKSY
+348 GKKNDAPF
-361 TVDILLYEAPAFTD
+361 
-375 GFTDGTYPSFRTTTN
+375 DGTRYNPVLVVANWELTIGKNFRPLYYVSDESGTYFRLSCEDGVN
-390 TAGEKYVTLCDAWG
+390 TVTMIYDGGETAFAPMESVTLTQENFDGTLLPDLDTLRGDNKAAWRVQLPDNFDDHDPEASPNLVFLLEQEDGTLYLCIGYHFEGGDAFIEDTDRIRWV
-404 STSIYG
+404 YR
-410 PMEEYTLEKQSFY
+410 LEK
-423 ALFGSTKAS
+423 
-432 PVDDLIQNNKSAW
+432 
-445 SGHCEEASDGQPNQV
+445 
-460 YLLKQKDGSVYLGLA
+460 
-475 GDYEEDGSELFC
+475 ED
-487 SVFRLNEQVNP
+487 NT
-498 IYASMDDY
+498 IYPSMDDY
-506 AAACVEDL
+506 AAKCVEDL
-514 KKGTMTYSVSEN
+514 KRGTMTYYTSEN
-526 NDYASRSIEDTVA
+526 GNYGSQAVEDTVA
-539 DVRVTQLEQADSL
+539 DVRVTRLEQGDSL

-572 PTNEAGMQIDV
+572 PTNEAGAQINIV
-583 IGGQE
+583 GGQE

-615 YQVIGTYTGND
+615 YQIIGTSMSND

-632 CSYSGEEKYYLHDFY
+632 CGYGVDLKYYLHDFY
-647 VDYAGLDLPKMFIPD
+647 VDYAGLDLPKMYIPD
-662 LLNDTAADGYGRA
+662 LVDGLVEDGYGHG
-675 NQCEARLISGDGSY
+675 NSVEGRLVSGSTYNFCY
-689 YFYAPITAWAC
+689 YYVPITGWAC
-700 NPGTE
+700 SPGTDY
-705 FWYSRYDTGSYFNA
+705 WYSRYDTGSYFSV
-719 KKLEQSLDEAK
+719 KKLERGINDAK

-736 GAKAE
+736 GVTGE
-741 KTDAGWRF
+741 KVDTGCWRY

-759 VTLFDAPDGTCYE
+759 VTLFAGPNNTTYE
-772 VTTHWTFDGSTE
+772 VEIHWLFDGSTD
-784 ENQWGWNRDRAV
+784 ENQWGWNHDRAV
-796 EGEAVILQA
+796 EEEAVILQA
-805 MVNSFRTSKILFTD
+805 MVNSFRTSKILPTTD
-819 GSPNGSESS
+819 PVLD
-828 DPAPDDTA
+828 DPA
-836 FQADLQLA
+836 FKADLQLA
-844 SNGGASWLSL
+844 TNGGASWMYLSKNSAAVSDCNMRNVSPAVKLDECSYTLL
-854 NTDGMAVGGHDPK
+854 NKDFTPADG
-867 DSAPTVLLDTC
+867 TQVLELW
-878 DYKEYDPSESSPSGS
+878 
-893 AVPPGGG
+893 
-900 NPLALCLSLSNSARF
+900 LSNNDDSHFA
-915 TFYEG
+915 FYEG
-920 SDFMLYQHGDTRYY
+920 TNVMLYQRDDARYY
-934 KVSSYGDYATIFDA
+934 KVSNFGDYATLYNA
-948 MLAWYNKTPDKEA
+948 MLAWFNSAQSGTE
-961 TFESDLVLAS
+961 TSDAS
-971 NAATVDILA
+971 STTTTNAVTRDSLIKSA
-980 FCPASGESGSHAP
+980 
-993 LLTGYSVAL
+993 
-1002 DSYEYKPIDKPK
+1002 DSYVDHGGYLWYTAGGKFYRWHE
-1014 NLDGLDSVELWPH
+1014 GGSVETVCDLPLDYDTPVSASLSTQDDRILMNYH
-1027 NAQATCL
+1027 IGGATMGSF
-1034 IFYKGTNTVKYVS
+1034 IT
-1047 GKSER
+1047 
-1052 YYRAVGDFSI
+1052 D
-1062 VDNDGRTLYDL
+1062 LYDTDGKKL
-1073 MRVWYDTAEYSD
+1073 SSINGYNAIAISGDIIVMTDYFMPTPNNMSISYDCGKTFTEFGDKDWFYGSA
-1085 MLTSDV
+1085 LTED
-1091 RAQSKSFSWQEA
+1091 
-1103 AQNWANAYY
+1103 
-1112 GTQKEVTSGSIYK
+1112 GTYVTSVNSSLEIRDGYVYTTAVYDINHEKSDDP
-1125 FTWLNVTVNPAEET
+1125 LVTH
-1139 TQAKRKAG
+1139 
-1147 EIDDNTY
+1147 
-1154 CFAVRVEFTAESANA
+1154 AVRISI
-1169 LQSAMAGNTVKCE
+1169 K
-1182 NPAAPKDA
+1182 
-1190 YEFYRC
+1190 
-1196 CTIQLRDD
+1196 
-1204 GRWYGTELGTGWLCA
+1204 TGAQEILD
-1219 IPKKEGLPPPFF
+1219 
-1231 AVFQRRAG
+1231 
-1239 KSTGTSQRYVV
+1239 

>member
-151 RRTVRRWKRDVSRAD
+151 RRTVRRWKRDVARAD
-166 YAAMLSDTARDLGVS
+166 YAAMLSDTARDLGVG

-202 RLLLPHERYDV
+202 RLLLPHEHYDV

-315 NVLGAQKKRGLGVV
+315 NVLGAQKKRRLGVV

-337 TAGCAISWGER
+337 TAGCAVSWGER
-348 AQKNDDPFADKSY
+348 AQKNDDLFADKSY
-361 TVDILLYEAPAFTD
+361 TVDTLLYEAPGFTD
-375 GFTDGTYPSFRTTTN
+375 GFTDGAYPTFRTATN
-390 TAGEKYVTLCDAWG
+390 PAGEKYVTMFNDLGYAL
-404 STSIYG
+404 IYG
-410 PMEEYTLEKQSFY
+410 PMEEYKLEKQSFY
-423 ALFGSTKAS
+423 ALFGNTRDAS
-432 PVDDLIQNNKSAW
+432 PVDDLMQHNKSAW
-445 SGHCEEASDGQPNQV
+445 TGYCEEAKDSQPYQA
-460 YLLKQKDGSVYLGLA
+460 YLLEQEDGTIYLGLSA
-475 GDYEEDGSELFC
+475 DYAEDGSECFC
-487 SVFRLNEQVNP
+487 MVYRLEKEDDT

-506 AAACVEDL
+506 AAERVAEL

-526 NDYASRSIEDTVA
+526 NEYASRSIEDTVA

-572 PTNEAGMQIDV
+572 PTNEAGAQINIV
-583 IGGQE
+583 GGQE

-607 YTYGEKTG
+607 YTSGEKTG
-615 YQVIGTYTGND
+615 YQIIGTYTGND

-796 EGEAVILQA
+796 EGEAAILQA
-805 MVNSFRTSKILFTD
+805 MTDSFTITGKILLTQEDASAASTGFDALDAALDALGDMNVTAD
-819 GSPNGSESS
+819 PLGHAVMVPNATAKWDDRNGTNIAYRTEIAKQFRQYSWKEASNVAQFGEEVLSVQCGRWNFYLYSNYKNVLSFFDQES
-828 DPAPDDTA
+828 DPKGYPYAFEITNIGAENAVWDAFYKWYEEAVAADSGKQAVTTTATDTLSRASITKSADSYVDNDDY
-836 FQADLQLA
+836 LWYI
-844 SNGGASWLSL
+844 SGGKLCRWR
-854 NTDGMAVGGHDPK
+854 
-867 DSAPTVLLDTC
+867 
-878 DYKEYDPSESSPSGS
+878 EGS
-893 AVPPGGG
+893 AVETICTLPIDSLTDSPVR
-900 NPLALCLSLSNSARF
+900 ATLSIR
-915 TFYEG
+915 G
-920 SDFMLYQHGDTRYY
+920 SR
-934 KVSSYGDYATIFDA
+934 
-948 MLAWYNKTPDKEA
+948 
-961 TFESDLVLAS
+961 
-971 NAATVDILA
+971 
-980 FCPASGESGSHAP
+980 
-993 LLTGYSVAL
+993 VAL
-1002 DSYEYKPIDKPK
+1002 NYHIGGATMGTYVTELYNSDGEQYVKIDGYESIAFDNHGNIVKTLQFPPAQNNLSISYD
-1014 NLDGLDSVELWPH
+1014 
-1027 NAQATCL
+1027 
-1034 IFYKGTNTVKYVS
+1034 S
-1047 GKSER
+1047 GKTWTAIGDADYFYGSVTEDGSSISYFPGALEIR
-1052 YYRAVGDFSI
+1052 DGYVYTTAV
-1062 VDNDGRTLYDL
+1062 YDI
-1073 MRVWYDTAEYSD
+1073 DHQK
-1085 MLTSDV
+1085 TSDPL
-1091 RAQSKSFSWQEA
+1091 
-1103 AQNWANAYY
+1103 
-1112 GTQKEVTSGSIYK
+1112 VTHS
-1125 FTWLNVTVNPAEET
+1125 
-1139 TQAKRKAG
+1139 
-1147 EIDDNTY
+1147 
-1154 CFAVRVEFTAESANA
+1154 VRVN
-1169 LQSAMAGNTVKCE
+1169 LK
-1182 NPAAPKDA
+1182 
-1190 YEFYRC
+1190 
-1196 CTIQLRDD
+1196 
-1204 GRWYGTELGTGWLCA
+1204 TGAQEILD
-1219 IPKKEGLPPPFF
+1219 
-1231 AVFQRRAG
+1231 
-1239 KSTGTSQRYVV
+1239 

>member
-166 YAAMLSDTARDLGVS
+166 YAAMLSDTARDLGVG

-229 RDMLLKLVL
+229 HDMLLKLVL

-337 TAGCAISWGER
+337 TAGCAVSWGER

-432 PVDDLIQNNKSAW
+432 LVDDLIQNNKSAW

-572 PTNEAGMQIDV
+572 PTNEAGAQINIV
-583 IGGQE
+583 GGQE

-607 YTYGEKTG
+607 YTSGEQTG
-615 YQVIGTYTGND
+615 YQIIGTYTGND

-796 EGEAVILQA
+796 EGEAAILQA
-805 MVNSFRTSKILFTD
+805 MTDSFTITGKILLTQEDASAASTGFDALDAALDALGDMNVTADPLGHAVMVPNATAKWDDRNGTNIAYRTEIAKQFRQYSWKEASNVAQFGEEVLSVQCGRWNFYLYSNYKNVLSFFDQESDSKGYPYAFEITNAGAENAVWDAFYKWYEEAVAADSGKQAVTTTATDTLSRASITKSADSYVDLGGYLWYISGGKFCRWHEGGSVETIDTLPIDYLNDAPVSASLSTQDNRILMSYHIGGATMGTYVTELYNSDGEQYVKIDGYESIAFDNHGNIVKTLQFPPAQNNLSISYDSGKTWTSIGDADYFYGSVTED
-819 GSPNGSESS
+819 GSSISYFPGALEIRDGYVYTTAVYDIDHQKTS
-828 DPAPDDTA
+828 DP
-836 FQADLQLA
+836 
-844 SNGGASWLSL
+844 
-854 NTDGMAVGGHDPK
+854 
-867 DSAPTVLLDTC
+867 
-878 DYKEYDPSESSPSGS
+878 
-893 AVPPGGG
+893 
-900 NPLALCLSLSNSARF
+900 
-915 TFYEG
+915 
-920 SDFMLYQHGDTRYY
+920 
-934 KVSSYGDYATIFDA
+934 
-948 MLAWYNKTPDKEA
+948 
-961 TFESDLVLAS
+961 LV
-971 NAATVDILA
+971 T
-980 FCPASGESGSHAP
+980 H
-993 LLTGYSVAL
+993 
-1002 DSYEYKPIDKPK
+1002 
-1014 NLDGLDSVELWPH
+1014 
-1027 NAQATCL
+1027 
-1034 IFYKGTNTVKYVS
+1034 
-1047 GKSER
+1047 
-1052 YYRAVGDFSI
+1052 
-1062 VDNDGRTLYDL
+1062 
-1073 MRVWYDTAEYSD
+1073 
-1085 MLTSDV
+1085 
-1091 RAQSKSFSWQEA
+1091 
-1103 AQNWANAYY
+1103 
-1112 GTQKEVTSGSIYK
+1112 
-1125 FTWLNVTVNPAEET
+1125 
-1139 TQAKRKAG
+1139 
-1147 EIDDNTY
+1147 
-1154 CFAVRVEFTAESANA
+1154 AVRISI
-1169 LQSAMAGNTVKCE
+1169 K
-1182 NPAAPKDA
+1182 
-1190 YEFYRC
+1190 
-1196 CTIQLRDD
+1196 
-1204 GRWYGTELGTGWLCA
+1204 TGAQEILD
-1219 IPKKEGLPPPFF
+1219 
-1231 AVFQRRAG
+1231 
-1239 KSTGTSQRYVV
+1239 